1 MLYLL
6 NEDVRTVRWNG
17 ESLHEATSAIVKETM
32 NGDFTLT
39 VKYPISDSGIYQ
51 LIQEDMLIKAP
62 TPVLGAQL
70 FRIKKPV
77 EHNDHLEIT
86 AYHISDDVMQRSIT
100 QMSVTSQSC
109 GMALSRMVQNTKTA
123 LGDFS
128 FNSDIQDRRT
138 FNTTETETLYSV
150 LLDGKHSIVGT
161 WEGELVR
168 DNFAMTVKKSRG
180 ENRGVVITTHK
191 NLKDYQRTKNSQNV
205 VTRIHARSTFK
216 PEGAEKETTIR
227 VTVDSP
233 LINSYPYIN
242 EKEYENNNAKSVEE
256 LQKWAQAK
264 FSNEGI
270 DKISDAIKIEAYEL
284 DGQVV
289 HMGDTVNLKS
299 WKHNVDVFKKAIA
312 YEFDALKE
320 EYISLILD
328 DKAGAGGS
336 RTSGGLSSA
345 ADAILGV
352 TESAQE
358 VALEKA
364 LQNADLDFDHKA
376 GLLRQEISDGIEL
389 AKAKAEEVKQEL
401 SDTINQRFNSFDN
414 GPLKEAKRR
423 AEEALRNA
431 GASSLLAQEAKRIGL
446 DSVARLE
453 EFKSQTTSAQTA
465 LSGDLD
471 ALKRTIV
478 NDIRPK
484 QAQVE
489 AEIAKQVEALVQTKK
504 ELAGA
509 STLLAQEAKRI
520 ELDSVARLEAFKSQ
534 TTSAQTALSGDLDVL
549 KRTIA
554 NDIRPKQA
562 QAEAEI
568 AKQVEALSRTKN
580 ELSGASTLLAQEAKR
595 IELDSVA
602 RLEAFKSQTTSAQT
616 ALSGD
621 LDALKR
627 TIANDIRPK
636 QAQAEAEI
644 AKQVEALSRTKN
656 ELAGVKSAQAT
667 YEETT
672 TRRLSELTNLA
683 NGKASKSELTQT
695 AEELASRI
703 ASVQAGSSRNYFRNS
718 RSRTFTTGGQA
729 VYDYRTFIVPD
740 FWKNSDRFKRDYV
753 RISFDVTFPVAL
765 VNDMPA
771 MVHFSAH
778 PWYAYRNLIFKGG
791 TVERQH
797 FEFTID
803 LSSSSETYQTNN
815 VFIRFGTN
823 YGFPAGLQVVIEN
836 AMLSVGNY
844 FPAYQPAYEDQEDRV
859 SVVESNFKQ
868 RADSLD
874 AGVSR
879 LTEGFRTKADI
890 SALNVT
896 AENIRQSVKSLETD
910 TQNKLNQKLSQA
922 EFEVRA
928 GSIRQEILN
937 ATKDK
942 ANKSEL
948 TQTAEELSSKIASVQ
963 ASGRNLFLNSLFKQD
978 ISKTGIWTTSTYT
991 ATIDSESKYL
1001 GHKALKI
1008 IGLNPSGR
1016 DGGNPKVTYP
1026 ALGQFGKVIPG
1037 STTNQDV
1044 TISFYAK
1051 ANKNGIMLR
1060 SRLGD
1065 IGYKTGNVTLSTE
1078 IKRYV
1083 VHIPKGWTNESKQ
1096 TTNEWLFNFNQEGTI
1111 WIWMP
1116 KFEISDVDT
1125 SYSEAPEDIEGQIS
1139 TVESTFKQRANSL
1152 EAGVSRLTEGL
1163 RTKVDISALNVT
1175 AENIRQS
1182 VKSLETDTQN
1192 KLNQKLSQA
1201 EFEVRA
1207 GSIRQEILNAT
1218 KDKASKSELT
1228 QTAEELASKIA
1239 SVHLGRR
1246 NLLKGT
1252 KELARYK
1259 PVSEY
1264 NGFKVIRTV
1273 AGATRYQDSYVER
1286 TVIPTAGTEYIAIFY
1301 ARASENDYPVRCHFY
1316 NPNTVVSSENSSGYK
1331 SRSSD
1336 GLSIIRLST
1345 DWQLCWVKWTQT
1357 ATDQAKTVIIGRHG
1371 PQVGGKEGVW
1381 VEICAPAIFEGNLAG
1396 DWSPAYED
1404 QDERVSVVESNF
1416 KQRADSLEAG
1426 VSRLTEGLRTKAD
1439 ISSLNVTAE
1448 NIRQS
1453 VKSLETDTQNKLNQ
1467 KLSQAE
1473 FEVRAGSIRQEILNA
1488 TKDKANKSELT
1499 QTAEELASK
1508 IASVQVGGRNYIRG
1522 TKRMM
1527 LARGL
1532 WASGT
1537 FRPSGAGTA
1546 KTIDVS
1552 DSPATGF
1559 DKAIRLTSS
1568 NARDQIGIAQDG
1580 FYISQ
1585 GTYTMS
1591 CWVKG
1596 RRGQKV
1602 KLQTYW
1608 QVNDNSGISP
1618 IFTLKDENWTKLS
1631 FTSARNRAGVASIGY
1646 VYLVNAEVGEYL
1658 DVLAPQLEDG
1668 SLATSS
1674 KEAPEDI
1681 EGQISTVESTFKQ
1694 RADSL
1699 AAGVNR
1705 LTEGLRTKADISA
1718 LNVTAENIRQS
1729 VKSLETDTQN
1739 KLNQKL
1745 SQAEFEVR
1753 AGSIRQEILNAT
1765 KDKASKSELT
1775 QTAEE
1780 LASRIASVQ
1789 ASGRNLFL
1797 NSLFKQDIPKTGIWT
1812 TSTYTATIDS
1822 ESKYLGH
1829 KALKII
1835 GLNPSGRDG
1844 GNPKVTYPALG
1855 QFGKVIPGSTTNQ
1868 DVTISFYAKANKNGI
1883 MLRSRLGNIGYKTGN
1898 VTLSTEIKRYVV
1910 HIPKGWTNE
1919 SKQTTNEWLFNFNQ
1933 EGTIWIWMPK
1943 FEISDVDTSYSEAP
1957 EDIEGQISTVESNFK
1972 QRADSLEAGVSRLT
1986 EGLRTKVDI
1995 SALNVTAENIRQ
2007 SVKSLETD
2015 TQNKLNQKLSQA
2027 EFEVRAGSIRQE
2039 ILNVTKDKASKSE
2052 LTQTAEE
2059 LSSKIAS
2066 VQVGGINLLRNT
2078 ASLLI
2083 GDRSKGCW
2091 MSASGGNGRAIS
2103 VEVLDP
2109 PKKMIKNMIRVIE
2122 NTNGGNK
2129 DLTQLVRLR
2138 IGEKYTI
2145 SCYARIAS
2153 DSPNAN
2159 VNLLF
2164 RSWANNTDLNRK
2176 FQKSISH
2183 KNWQK
2188 YSFTFTA
2195 DAIENSIQFGQSGAG
2210 IIEICAPKIESG
2222 TLATDYSEAPEDIE
2236 GQISTVESTF
2246 KQRANSLDA
2255 GVSRLTEGLRTKVDI
2270 SALNV
2275 TAENIRQSVKSL
2287 ETDTQNKL
2295 NQKLSQAEF
2304 EVRAGSI
2311 RQEILN
2317 ATKDK
2322 ADKTLVVSEAGK
2334 LREEFSKMKVGGRNL
2349 WIKSKTVGAVI
2360 EKLPENHVTGQKECY
2375 RLENN
2380 STLTFNLEPDFSSR
2394 LYQKV
2399 TFSAWIKY
2407 ENVVQGRN
2415 FWNVFNCFK
2424 HYLFRKNSETGV
2436 QSGPDYATLGMYKGS
2451 ADWKYITFTYDYSEK
2466 TNFDQLKTSLR
2477 FNLEGATSGT
2487 AWVTGIKVEIGSV
2500 ATDWSPAP
2508 EDADGLITEAKA
2520 TFERTAQGLRT
2531 DLSAI
2536 QEYVNKDG
2544 QRQEALQR
2552 YTREESARQATAVR
2566 ELVNRDF
2573 VGKATYQ
2580 EDVKGI
2586 NQRIEAVKTS
2596 ANKDIASQIASYRQ
2610 SVDGKFTDISSQ
2622 ITTYKQDVG
2631 GQISGLSNRLTSSEQ
2646 GTTTQISNL
2655 SNRINSNK
2663 QGTDNQ
2669 ISNLKTQVATNKD
2682 NAERQMGRISD
2693 QVSANKANADSQFAN
2708 VTNQLARKVETTD
2721 FQRVKETSKL
2731 YERILGNTEN
2741 GIADKVARMALTNQL
2756 FQVEVGKYSVSG
2768 PNLIKN
2774 SDFKNA
2780 TNEWGSTQNLG
2791 RLVKHSFYH
2800 NGQKDLMR
2808 LSNATKNENFLY
2820 SHRFNLERNTD
2831 YVLNF
2836 RGFNNSALA
2845 SYDVYILG
2853 RRAGESDG
2861 FTIVKK
2867 VVSSKKLSTSRC
2879 EDVSV
2884 TFNSGEMDNAYI
2896 RFDNNGSSSGTA
2908 DLYITEVDL
2917 YKGYKPRTWQPHP
2930 EDAVADANK
2939 KLEATQ
2945 TKMTQLAGSWVVE
2958 NINSAGDIIS
2968 GINLG
2973 ANGHNRLVGKL
2984 THITGETLIDRAV
2997 IKSAMVD
3004 KLKTANFEAGSVTT
3018 TILEAEAVT
3027 AEKLKVDNALIK
3039 KLTATDAFID
3049 QLISKRIF
3057 STKVESVISSSTFL
3071 EAYQGRIGG
3080 FTLGQFDQG
3089 GGRWI
3094 SGVNQFSVG
3103 MGNGAGYGVRTAFW
3117 ANWGNNWNYAGPKAW
3132 NVNTDGKMYCRN
3144 EVGFYDQVDFS
3155 NSSRANFYG
3164 NTTFSRSPVF
3174 SNGIELGSKDVL
3186 GDGWNPKGGRN
3197 AVVWWNQV
3205 GSGSLKYWMEQKSDR
3220 RLKENITD
3228 TAVKALDKINRLRM
3242 VAFDFIENKKHEE
3255 IGLIAQEAETI
3266 VPRIVSRDPENPDG
3280 YLHIDYTALVPYLI
3294 KAIQELN
3301 QKIEKMEKI
3310 IA

>member
-1 MLYLL
+1 MDALTRRQFDRAMFAKERTLAIRVGDYASRDIKEASFEYGYIKGDTYKPGGTCAGSGKITFTSIITTFNKLDTLHPEIGLL
-6 NEDVRTVRWNG
+6 VGDTYQWVKMGEYFINDIEIDRNRNTTTLELMDGMFKLNREYVTDLHFPAEVREV
-17 ESLHEATSAIVKETM
+17 
-32 NGDFTLT
+32 
-39 VKYPISDSGIYQ
+39 
-51 LIQEDMLIKAP
+51 IQEICL
-62 TPVLGAQL
+62 
-70 FRIKKPV
+70 
-77 EHNDHLEIT
+77 
-86 AYHISDDVMQRSIT
+86 
-100 QMSVTSQSC
+100 
-109 GMALSRMVQNTKTA
+109 KT
-123 LGDFS
+123 
-128 FNSDIQDRRT
+128 
-138 FNTTETETLYSV
+138 
-150 LLDGKHSIVGT
+150 
-161 WEGELVR
+161 
-168 DNFAMTVKKSRG
+168 
-180 ENRGVVITTHK
+180 
-191 NLKDYQRTKNSQNV
+191 
-205 VTRIHARSTFK
+205 
-216 PEGAEKETTIR
+216 
-227 VTVDSP
+227 
-233 LINSYPYIN
+233 
-242 EKEYENNNAKSVEE
+242 
-256 LQKWAQAK
+256 
-264 FSNEGI
+264 
-270 DKISDAIKIEAYEL
+270 
-284 DGQVV
+284 
-289 HMGDTVNLKS
+289 
-299 WKHNVDVFKKAIA
+299 
-312 YEFDALKE
+312 
-320 EYISLILD
+320 
-328 DKAGAGGS
+328 
-336 RTSGGLSSA
+336 
-345 ADAILGV
+345 
-352 TESAQE
+352 
-358 VALEKA
+358 
-364 LQNADLDFDHKA
+364 
-376 GLLRQEISDGIEL
+376 GIEL
-389 AKAKAEEVKQEL
+389 ANDYFGISAMRYHIEQVPEGKKLSFRDMLSAMTQMIGMSCFFNREGKMEIRDLTESNITINADSYFLHGLTKSEIEYQIAGITCKTDKKSLTVGMKTGRSLELDNVFMTQSALNDLYYKLKNLTYYPYNLNYQGHLLLEVGQWVTIQTNKKETFKVPVLSQSFTFKGGLRGRISADSKAGNDTQYSYEGTITKQIKQQDGVEAKIQAQIEAADKDFDQKVDKIKKDFNDQVELAKARAEEVKREL

-414 GPLKEAKRR
+414 GPLKETKRK
-423 AEEALRNA
+423 AEEALRN
-431 GASSLLAQEAKRIGL
+431 
-446 DSVARLE
+446 
-453 EFKSQTTSAQTA
+453 
-465 LSGDLD
+465 
-471 ALKRTIV
+471 
-478 NDIRPK
+478 
-484 QAQVE
+484 
-489 AEIAKQVEALVQTKK
+489 
-504 ELAGA
+504 AGA

-520 ELDSVARLEAFKSQ
+520 
-534 TTSAQTALSGDLDVL
+534 G
-549 KRTIA
+549 
-554 NDIRPKQA
+554 
-562 QAEAEI
+562 
-568 AKQVEALSRTKN
+568 
-580 ELSGASTLLAQEAKR
+580 
-595 IELDSVA
+595 LDSVA

-656 ELAGVKSAQAT
+656 ELAGASTLLAQEAKRIELDSVARLEAFKSQTTSAQTALSGDLDALKRTIANDIRQKQAQAETEIAKQVEALSRTKNELAGVKSAQAT

-695 AEELASRI
+695 AEELAS
-703 ASVQAGSSRNYFRNS
+703 
-718 RSRTFTTGGQA
+718 
-729 VYDYRTFIVPD
+729 
-740 FWKNSDRFKRDYV
+740 
-753 RISFDVTFPVAL
+753 
-765 VNDMPA
+765 
-771 MVHFSAH
+771 
-778 PWYAYRNLIFKGG
+778 
-791 TVERQH
+791 
-797 FEFTID
+797 
-803 LSSSSETYQTNN
+803 
-815 VFIRFGTN
+815 
-823 YGFPAGLQVVIEN
+823 
-836 AMLSVGNY
+836 
-844 FPAYQPAYEDQEDRV
+844 
-859 SVVESNFKQ
+859 
-868 RADSLD
+868 
-874 AGVSR
+874 
-879 LTEGFRTKADI
+879 
-890 SALNVT
+890 
-896 AENIRQSVKSLETD
+896 
-910 TQNKLNQKLSQA
+910 
-922 EFEVRA
+922 
-928 GSIRQEILN
+928 
-937 ATKDK
+937 
-942 ANKSEL
+942 
-948 TQTAEELSSKIASVQ
+948 KIASVQ

-978 ISKTGIWTTSTYT
+978 IPKTGIWTTSTYT

-1060 SRLGD
+1060 SRLGN

-1083 VHIPKGWTNESKQ
+1083 VHIPKGWTNESKR
-1096 TTNEWLFNFNQEGTI
+1096 TTNEWLFNFNQEGTV

-1152 EAGVSRLTEGL
+1152 EAGVNRLTEGL
-1163 RTKVDISALNVT
+1163 RTKADISALNVT

-1228 QTAEELASKIA
+1228 QTAEELSSKIA
-1239 SVHLGRR
+1239 SMHLGRR

-1404 QDERVSVVESNF
+1404 QDERVSAVESNF
-1416 KQRADSLEAG
+1416 KQRADSLE
-1426 VSRLTEGLRTKAD
+1426 
-1439 ISSLNVTAE
+1439 
-1448 NIRQS
+1448 
-1453 VKSLETDTQNKLNQ
+1453 
-1467 KLSQAE
+1467 
-1473 FEVRAGSIRQEILNA
+1473 
-1488 TKDKANKSELT
+1488 
-1499 QTAEELASK
+1499 
-1508 IASVQVGGRNYIRG
+1508 
-1522 TKRMM
+1522 
-1527 LARGL
+1527 
-1532 WASGT
+1532 
-1537 FRPSGAGTA
+1537 
-1546 KTIDVS
+1546 
-1552 DSPATGF
+1552 
-1559 DKAIRLTSS
+1559 
-1568 NARDQIGIAQDG
+1568 
-1580 FYISQ
+1580 
-1585 GTYTMS
+1585 
-1591 CWVKG
+1591 
-1596 RRGQKV
+1596 
-1602 KLQTYW
+1602 
-1608 QVNDNSGISP
+1608 
-1618 IFTLKDENWTKLS
+1618 
-1631 FTSARNRAGVASIGY
+1631 
-1646 VYLVNAEVGEYL
+1646 
-1658 DVLAPQLEDG
+1658 
-1668 SLATSS
+1668 
-1674 KEAPEDI
+1674 
-1681 EGQISTVESTFKQ
+1681 
-1694 RADSL
+1694 
-1699 AAGVNR
+1699 AGVNR
-1705 LTEGLRTKADISA
+1705 LTEGLRTKADIS
-1718 LNVTAENIRQS
+1718 S
-1729 VKSLETDTQN
+1729 
-1739 KLNQKL
+1739 
-1745 SQAEFEVR
+1745 
-1753 AGSIRQEILNAT
+1753 
-1765 KDKASKSELT
+1765 
-1775 QTAEE
+1775 
-1780 LASRIASVQ
+1780 
-1789 ASGRNLFL
+1789 
-1797 NSLFKQDIPKTGIWT
+1797 
-1812 TSTYTATIDS
+1812 
-1822 ESKYLGH
+1822 
-1829 KALKII
+1829 
-1835 GLNPSGRDG
+1835 
-1844 GNPKVTYPALG
+1844 
-1855 QFGKVIPGSTTNQ
+1855 
-1868 DVTISFYAKANKNGI
+1868 
-1883 MLRSRLGNIGYKTGN
+1883 
-1898 VTLSTEIKRYVV
+1898 
-1910 HIPKGWTNE
+1910 
-1919 SKQTTNEWLFNFNQ
+1919 
-1933 EGTIWIWMPK
+1933 
-1943 FEISDVDTSYSEAP
+1943 
-1957 EDIEGQISTVESNFK
+1957 
-1972 QRADSLEAGVSRLT
+1972 
-1986 EGLRTKVDI
+1986 
-1995 SALNVTAENIRQ
+1995 
-2007 SVKSLETD
+2007 
-2015 TQNKLNQKLSQA
+2015 
-2027 EFEVRAGSIRQE
+2027 
-2039 ILNVTKDKASKSE
+2039 
-2052 LTQTAEE
+2052 
-2059 LSSKIAS
+2059 
-2066 VQVGGINLLRNT
+2066 
-2078 ASLLI
+2078 
-2083 GDRSKGCW
+2083 
-2091 MSASGGNGRAIS
+2091 
-2103 VEVLDP
+2103 
-2109 PKKMIKNMIRVIE
+2109 
-2122 NTNGGNK
+2122 
-2129 DLTQLVRLR
+2129 
-2138 IGEKYTI
+2138 
-2145 SCYARIAS
+2145 
-2153 DSPNAN
+2153 
-2159 VNLLF
+2159 
-2164 RSWANNTDLNRK
+2164 
-2176 FQKSISH
+2176 
-2183 KNWQK
+2183 
-2188 YSFTFTA
+2188 
-2195 DAIENSIQFGQSGAG
+2195 
-2210 IIEICAPKIESG
+2210 
-2222 TLATDYSEAPEDIE
+2222 
-2236 GQISTVESTF
+2236 
-2246 KQRANSLDA
+2246 
-2255 GVSRLTEGLRTKVDI
+2255 
-2270 SALNV
+2270 LNV

-2544 QRQEALQR
+2544 QRQEALR
-2552 YTREESARQATAVR
+2552 TYSREESTRQAIAVR

-2973 ANGHNRLVGKL
+2973 ANGHNRFVGKL

-3004 KLKTANFEAGSVTT
+3004 KLKTGNFEAGSVTT
-3018 TILEAEAVT
+3018 TILDAEAVT
-3027 AEKLKVDNALIK
+3027 AEKLKVDDALIR
-3039 KLTATDAFID
+3039 KLTANDAFID

-3057 STKVESVISSSTFL
+3057 SIKVESVISSSTFL

-3266 VPRIVSRDPENPDG
+3266 VPKIVSRDPENPDG

-3301 QKIEKMEKI
+3301 QKIEKMEKT

>member
-1 MLYLL
+1 M
-6 NEDVRTVRWNG
+6 
-17 ESLHEATSAIVKETM
+17 KET
-32 NGDFTLT
+32 
-39 VKYPISDSGIYQ
+39 
-51 LIQEDMLIKAP
+51 
-62 TPVLGAQL
+62 
-70 FRIKKPV
+70 
-77 EHNDHLEIT
+77 
-86 AYHISDDVMQRSIT
+86 
-100 QMSVTSQSC
+100 
-109 GMALSRMVQNTKTA
+109 
-123 LGDFS
+123 
-128 FNSDIQDRRT
+128 
-138 FNTTETETLYSV
+138 
-150 LLDGKHSIVGT
+150 
-161 WEGELVR
+161 
-168 DNFAMTVKKSRG
+168 
-180 ENRGVVITTHK
+180 
-191 NLKDYQRTKNSQNV
+191 
-205 VTRIHARSTFK
+205 
-216 PEGAEKETTIR
+216 
-227 VTVDSP
+227 
-233 LINSYPYIN
+233 
-242 EKEYENNNAKSVEE
+242 
-256 LQKWAQAK
+256 
-264 FSNEGI
+264 
-270 DKISDAIKIEAYEL
+270 
-284 DGQVV
+284 
-289 HMGDTVNLKS
+289 
-299 WKHNVDVFKKAIA
+299 
-312 YEFDALKE
+312 
-320 EYISLILD
+320 
-328 DKAGAGGS
+328 
-336 RTSGGLSSA
+336 
-345 ADAILGV
+345 
-352 TESAQE
+352 
-358 VALEKA
+358 
-364 LQNADLDFDHKA
+364 
-376 GLLRQEISDGIEL
+376 
-389 AKAKAEEVKQEL
+389 
-401 SDTINQRFNSFDN
+401 
-414 GPLKEAKRR
+414 KRK
-423 AEEALRNA
+423 AEEALRN
-431 GASSLLAQEAKRIGL
+431 
-446 DSVARLE
+446 
-453 EFKSQTTSAQTA
+453 
-465 LSGDLD
+465 
-471 ALKRTIV
+471 
-478 NDIRPK
+478 
-484 QAQVE
+484 
-489 AEIAKQVEALVQTKK
+489 
-504 ELAGA
+504 AGA

-520 ELDSVARLEAFKSQ
+520 GLDSVARLEAFKSQ
-534 TTSAQTALSGDLDVL
+534 TTSAQTALSGELDAL
-549 KRTIA
+549 KRTIV

-568 AKQVEALSRTKN
+568 AKQAEALNRTKN
-580 ELSGASTLLAQEAKR
+580 ELAGASTLLAQEAKR
-595 IELDSVA
+595 IGLDSVA

-627 TIANDIRPK
+627 TIANDIRQK
-636 QAQAEAEI
+636 QAQAETEI

-695 AEELASRI
+695 AEELS
-703 ASVQAGSSRNYFRNS
+703 
-718 RSRTFTTGGQA
+718 
-729 VYDYRTFIVPD
+729 
-740 FWKNSDRFKRDYV
+740 
-753 RISFDVTFPVAL
+753 
-765 VNDMPA
+765 
-771 MVHFSAH
+771 
-778 PWYAYRNLIFKGG
+778 
-791 TVERQH
+791 
-797 FEFTID
+797 
-803 LSSSSETYQTNN
+803 
-815 VFIRFGTN
+815 
-823 YGFPAGLQVVIEN
+823 
-836 AMLSVGNY
+836 
-844 FPAYQPAYEDQEDRV
+844 
-859 SVVESNFKQ
+859 
-868 RADSLD
+868 
-874 AGVSR
+874 
-879 LTEGFRTKADI
+879 
-890 SALNVT
+890 
-896 AENIRQSVKSLETD
+896 
-910 TQNKLNQKLSQA
+910 
-922 EFEVRA
+922 
-928 GSIRQEILN
+928 
-937 ATKDK
+937 
-942 ANKSEL
+942 
-948 TQTAEELSSKIASVQ
+948 
-963 ASGRNLFLNSLFKQD
+963 
-978 ISKTGIWTTSTYT
+978 
-991 ATIDSESKYL
+991 
-1001 GHKALKI
+1001 
-1008 IGLNPSGR
+1008 
-1016 DGGNPKVTYP
+1016 
-1026 ALGQFGKVIPG
+1026 
-1037 STTNQDV
+1037 
-1044 TISFYAK
+1044 
-1051 ANKNGIMLR
+1051 
-1060 SRLGD
+1060 
-1065 IGYKTGNVTLSTE
+1065 
-1078 IKRYV
+1078 
-1083 VHIPKGWTNESKQ
+1083 
-1096 TTNEWLFNFNQEGTI
+1096 
-1111 WIWMP
+1111 
-1116 KFEISDVDT
+1116 
-1125 SYSEAPEDIEGQIS
+1125 
-1139 TVESTFKQRANSL
+1139 
-1152 EAGVSRLTEGL
+1152 
-1163 RTKVDISALNVT
+1163 
-1175 AENIRQS
+1175 
-1182 VKSLETDTQN
+1182 
-1192 KLNQKLSQA
+1192 
-1201 EFEVRA
+1201 
-1207 GSIRQEILNAT
+1207 
-1218 KDKASKSELT
+1218 
-1228 QTAEELASKIA
+1228 
-1239 SVHLGRR
+1239 
-1246 NLLKGT
+1246 
-1252 KELARYK
+1252 
-1259 PVSEY
+1259 
-1264 NGFKVIRTV
+1264 
-1273 AGATRYQDSYVER
+1273 
-1286 TVIPTAGTEYIAIFY
+1286 
-1301 ARASENDYPVRCHFY
+1301 
-1316 NPNTVVSSENSSGYK
+1316 
-1331 SRSSD
+1331 
-1336 GLSIIRLST
+1336 
-1345 DWQLCWVKWTQT
+1345 
-1357 ATDQAKTVIIGRHG
+1357 
-1371 PQVGGKEGVW
+1371 
-1381 VEICAPAIFEGNLAG
+1381 
-1396 DWSPAYED
+1396 
-1404 QDERVSVVESNF
+1404 
-1416 KQRADSLEAG
+1416 
-1426 VSRLTEGLRTKAD
+1426 
-1439 ISSLNVTAE
+1439 
-1448 NIRQS
+1448 
-1453 VKSLETDTQNKLNQ
+1453 
-1467 KLSQAE
+1467 
-1473 FEVRAGSIRQEILNA
+1473 
-1488 TKDKANKSELT
+1488 
-1499 QTAEELASK
+1499 SK

-1552 DSPATGF
+1552 DSPVTGF

-1694 RADSL
+1694 RANSLDAGVRSLTEGLRTKVDISSLNVTAENIRQSVKRLETDTQNKLNQKLSQAEFEVRAGSIRQEILNATKDKASKSELTQTAEELASRIASVQAGSSRNYFRNSRSRTFTTGGQAVYDYRTFIVPDFWKNSDRFKRDYVRISFDVTFPVALVNDMPAMVHFSAHPWYAYRNLIFKGGTVERQHFEFTIDLSSSSEDYQTNNVFIRFGTNYGFPAGLQVVIENAMLSVGNYFPAYQPAYEDQDERVSAVESNFKQRADSL
-1699 AAGVNR
+1699 EAGVSR
-1705 LTEGLRTKADISA
+1705 LTEGLRTKADISS

-1780 LASRIASVQ
+1780 LSSKIASVQ

-1797 NSLFKQDIPKTGIWT
+1797 NSLFKQDISKTGIWT
-1812 TSTYTATIDS
+1812 TSTYTAAIDS
-1822 ESKYLGH
+1822 ESKYLGYN
-1829 KALKII
+1829 ALKII

-1933 EGTIWIWMPK
+1933 EGTVWIWMPK

-1957 EDIEGQISTVESNFK
+1957 EDIEGQISTVESTFK
-1972 QRADSLEAGVSRLT
+1972 QRADSLDAGVRSLT
-1986 EGLRTKVDI
+1986 EGLRTKADI
-1995 SALNVTAENIRQ
+1995 S
-2007 SVKSLETD
+2007 S
-2015 TQNKLNQKLSQA
+2015 
-2027 EFEVRAGSIRQE
+2027 
-2039 ILNVTKDKASKSE
+2039 
-2052 LTQTAEE
+2052 
-2059 LSSKIAS
+2059 
-2066 VQVGGINLLRNT
+2066 
-2078 ASLLI
+2078 
-2083 GDRSKGCW
+2083 
-2091 MSASGGNGRAIS
+2091 
-2103 VEVLDP
+2103 
-2109 PKKMIKNMIRVIE
+2109 
-2122 NTNGGNK
+2122 
-2129 DLTQLVRLR
+2129 
-2138 IGEKYTI
+2138 
-2145 SCYARIAS
+2145 
-2153 DSPNAN
+2153 
-2159 VNLLF
+2159 
-2164 RSWANNTDLNRK
+2164 
-2176 FQKSISH
+2176 
-2183 KNWQK
+2183 
-2188 YSFTFTA
+2188 
-2195 DAIENSIQFGQSGAG
+2195 
-2210 IIEICAPKIESG
+2210 
-2222 TLATDYSEAPEDIE
+2222 
-2236 GQISTVESTF
+2236 
-2246 KQRANSLDA
+2246 
-2255 GVSRLTEGLRTKVDI
+2255 
-2270 SALNV
+2270 LNV

-2552 YTREESARQATAVR
+2552 YTREESTRQATAVR

-2756 FQVEVGKYSVSG
+2756 FQVEVGKVAKGGRNYIRNGQFKNGSKNWLEYQSVNFGLNFNYQHSQNPNNRNRPGLHFYHDSQDVANFFGIQQSFAFDGVRGEKVSVSLLVSKDG
-2768 PNLIKN
+2768 GDSNSGLKVALHYIKN
-2774 SDFKNA
+2774 KNIIGQEWQNIPSPQITSKYKRFTFTFTLSDDV
-2780 TNEWGSTQNLG
+2780 ENL
-2791 RLVKHSFYH
+2791 
-2800 NGQKDLMR
+2800 NLM
-2808 LSNATKNENFLY
+2808 LFGEKGKTINLY
-2820 SHRFNLERNTD
+2820 VTDVQLERGSVATD
-2831 YVLNF
+2831 YKE
-2836 RGFNNSALA
+2836 A
-2845 SYDVYILG
+2845 
-2853 RRAGESDG
+2853 
-2861 FTIVKK
+2861 
-2867 VVSSKKLSTSRC
+2867 
-2879 EDVSV
+2879 
-2884 TFNSGEMDNAYI
+2884 
-2896 RFDNNGSSSGTA
+2896 
-2908 DLYITEVDL
+2908 
-2917 YKGYKPRTWQPHP
+2917 P
-2930 EDAVADANK
+2930 EDTD
-2939 KLEATQ
+2939 EAIRSVQ
-2945 TKMTQLAGSWVVE
+2945 SQLTGSWAVQ
-2958 NINSAGDIIS
+2958 NINSAGAIIS

-2973 ANGHNRLVGKL
+2973 ANGHNRFVGKL

-3018 TILEAEAVT
+3018 TILDAEAVT
-3027 AEKLKVDNALIK
+3027 ADKVRFDAAFIRKMIAN
-3039 KLTATDAFID
+3039 DAFID
-3049 QLISKRIF
+3049 QLTSKRIF

-3205 GSGSLKYWMEQKSDR
+3205 GSGSVKYWMEQKSDR

-3301 QKIEKMEKI
+3301 QKIEKMEKT

>member
-6 NEDVRTVRWNG
+6 NKDVRTVRWNG
-17 ESLHEATSAIVKETM
+17 EPLHEATSAIVKEIM

-191 NLKDYQRTKNSQNV
+191 NLKNYQRTKNSQNV
-205 VTRIHARSTFK
+205 VTRIHAKSTFK

-242 EKEYENNNAKSVEE
+242 EKEYENNNAKTVEE
-256 LQKWAQAK
+256 LQKWAQSK

-270 DKISDAIKIEAYEL
+270 DKVSDAIKIEAYEL

-299 WKHNVDVFKKAIA
+299 WKHNVDAFKKAIA

-320 EYISLILD
+320 EYISLTFD
-328 DKAGAGGS
+328 DKAGIGGS
-336 RTSGGLSSA
+336 RASGGLSSA

-358 VALEKA
+358 IALDKA

-376 GLLRQEISDGIEL
+376 GLLRQEISDDIEL
-389 AKAKAEEVKQEL
+389 AKAKAEEVKREL

-414 GPLKEAKRR
+414 GPLKETKRK
-423 AEEALRNA
+423 AEEALRQA
-431 GASSLLAQEAKRIGL
+431 GASSSLAQEAKRIGL

-453 EFKSQTTSAQTA
+453 AFKSQTTSAQTA

-489 AEIAKQVEALVQTKK
+489 AEIAKQAEALSRTKN

-509 STLLAQEAKRI
+509 SSSLAQEAKRI

-580 ELSGASTLLAQEAKR
+580 EL
-595 IELDSVA
+595 
-602 RLEAFKSQTTSAQT
+602 
-616 ALSGD
+616 
-621 LDALKR
+621 
-627 TIANDIRPK
+627 
-636 QAQAEAEI
+636 
-644 AKQVEALSRTKN
+644 
-656 ELAGVKSAQAT
+656 AGVKSAQAT
-667 YEETT
+667 YKETT

-803 LSSSSETYQTNN
+803 LSSSSEDYQTNN

-844 FPAYQPAYEDQEDRV
+844 FPAYQPAYEDQED
-859 SVVESNFKQ
+859 
-868 RADSLD
+868 
-874 AGVSR
+874 
-879 LTEGFRTKADI
+879 
-890 SALNVT
+890 
-896 AENIRQSVKSLETD
+896 
-910 TQNKLNQKLSQA
+910 
-922 EFEVRA
+922 
-928 GSIRQEILN
+928 
-937 ATKDK
+937 
-942 ANKSEL
+942 
-948 TQTAEELSSKIASVQ
+948 
-963 ASGRNLFLNSLFKQD
+963 
-978 ISKTGIWTTSTYT
+978 
-991 ATIDSESKYL
+991 
-1001 GHKALKI
+1001 
-1008 IGLNPSGR
+1008 
-1016 DGGNPKVTYP
+1016 
-1026 ALGQFGKVIPG
+1026 
-1037 STTNQDV
+1037 
-1044 TISFYAK
+1044 
-1051 ANKNGIMLR
+1051 
-1060 SRLGD
+1060 
-1065 IGYKTGNVTLSTE
+1065 
-1078 IKRYV
+1078 
-1083 VHIPKGWTNESKQ
+1083 
-1096 TTNEWLFNFNQEGTI
+1096 
-1111 WIWMP
+1111 
-1116 KFEISDVDT
+1116 
-1125 SYSEAPEDIEGQIS
+1125 
-1139 TVESTFKQRANSL
+1139 
-1152 EAGVSRLTEGL
+1152 
-1163 RTKVDISALNVT
+1163 
-1175 AENIRQS
+1175 
-1182 VKSLETDTQN
+1182 
-1192 KLNQKLSQA
+1192 
-1201 EFEVRA
+1201 
-1207 GSIRQEILNAT
+1207 
-1218 KDKASKSELT
+1218 
-1228 QTAEELASKIA
+1228 
-1239 SVHLGRR
+1239 
-1246 NLLKGT
+1246 
-1252 KELARYK
+1252 
-1259 PVSEY
+1259 
-1264 NGFKVIRTV
+1264 
-1273 AGATRYQDSYVER
+1273 
-1286 TVIPTAGTEYIAIFY
+1286 
-1301 ARASENDYPVRCHFY
+1301 
-1316 NPNTVVSSENSSGYK
+1316 
-1331 SRSSD
+1331 
-1336 GLSIIRLST
+1336 
-1345 DWQLCWVKWTQT
+1345 
-1357 ATDQAKTVIIGRHG
+1357 
-1371 PQVGGKEGVW
+1371 
-1381 VEICAPAIFEGNLAG
+1381 
-1396 DWSPAYED
+1396 
-1404 QDERVSVVESNF
+1404 RVSVVESNF

-1488 TKDKANKSELT
+1488 TKDKA
-1499 QTAEELASK
+1499 
-1508 IASVQVGGRNYIRG
+1508 
-1522 TKRMM
+1522 
-1527 LARGL
+1527 
-1532 WASGT
+1532 
-1537 FRPSGAGTA
+1537 
-1546 KTIDVS
+1546 
-1552 DSPATGF
+1552 
-1559 DKAIRLTSS
+1559 
-1568 NARDQIGIAQDG
+1568 
-1580 FYISQ
+1580 
-1585 GTYTMS
+1585 
-1591 CWVKG
+1591 
-1596 RRGQKV
+1596 
-1602 KLQTYW
+1602 
-1608 QVNDNSGISP
+1608 
-1618 IFTLKDENWTKLS
+1618 
-1631 FTSARNRAGVASIGY
+1631 
-1646 VYLVNAEVGEYL
+1646 
-1658 DVLAPQLEDG
+1658 
-1668 SLATSS
+1668 
-1674 KEAPEDI
+1674 
-1681 EGQISTVESTFKQ
+1681 
-1694 RADSL
+1694 
-1699 AAGVNR
+1699 
-1705 LTEGLRTKADISA
+1705 
-1718 LNVTAENIRQS
+1718 
-1729 VKSLETDTQN
+1729 
-1739 KLNQKL
+1739 
-1745 SQAEFEVR
+1745 
-1753 AGSIRQEILNAT
+1753 
-1765 KDKASKSELT
+1765 SKSELT

-1780 LASRIASVQ
+1780 LSSKIASVQ

-1933 EGTIWIWMPK
+1933 EGTVWIWMPK

-1957 EDIEGQISTVESNFK
+1957 EDIEGQISTVES
-1972 QRADSLEAGVSRLT
+1972 
-1986 EGLRTKVDI
+1986 
-1995 SALNVTAENIRQ
+1995 
-2007 SVKSLETD
+2007 
-2015 TQNKLNQKLSQA
+2015 
-2027 EFEVRAGSIRQE
+2027 
-2039 ILNVTKDKASKSE
+2039 
-2052 LTQTAEE
+2052 
-2059 LSSKIAS
+2059 
-2066 VQVGGINLLRNT
+2066 
-2078 ASLLI
+2078 
-2083 GDRSKGCW
+2083 
-2091 MSASGGNGRAIS
+2091 
-2103 VEVLDP
+2103 
-2109 PKKMIKNMIRVIE
+2109 
-2122 NTNGGNK
+2122 
-2129 DLTQLVRLR
+2129 
-2138 IGEKYTI
+2138 
-2145 SCYARIAS
+2145 
-2153 DSPNAN
+2153 
-2159 VNLLF
+2159 
-2164 RSWANNTDLNRK
+2164 
-2176 FQKSISH
+2176 
-2183 KNWQK
+2183 
-2188 YSFTFTA
+2188 
-2195 DAIENSIQFGQSGAG
+2195 
-2210 IIEICAPKIESG
+2210 
-2222 TLATDYSEAPEDIE
+2222 
-2236 GQISTVESTF
+2236 TF

-2255 GVSRLTEGLRTKVDI
+2255 GVRSLTEGLRTKVDI

-2552 YTREESARQATAVR
+2552 YTREESTRQATAVR

-2573 VGKATYQ
+2573 VGKVTYQ

-2708 VTNQLARKVETTD
+2708 VTNQLVRKVETTD

-3027 AEKLKVDNALIK
+3027 AEKLKVDDALIR
-3039 KLTATDAFID
+3039 KLTAKDAFID
-3049 QLISKRIF
+3049 RLTSKRIF

-3103 MGNGAGYGVRTAFW
+3103 MGNGAGHGVRTAFW

-3301 QKIEKMEKI
+3301 QKIEKMEKT

>member
-1 MLYLL
+1 MIYLTEGNTPLNEAYNDEIVQEGNNTYQLTFRFPTSDPKWELLKEETFLTADDLHGEQDFYIFEVEKQQGYIQVYANQVISLL
-6 NEDVRTVRWNG
+6 NNYIVSSIEVDRVSGTRV
-17 ESLHEATSAIVKETM
+17 LSAFA
-32 NGDFTLT
+32 G
-39 VKYPISDSGIYQ
+39 
-51 LIQEDMLIKAP
+51 
-62 TPVLGAQL
+62 
-70 FRIKKPV
+70 
-77 EHNDHLEIT
+77 
-86 AYHISDDVMQRSIT
+86 SIT
-100 QMSVTSQSC
+100 R
-109 GMALSRMVQNTKTA
+109 ANP
-123 LGDFS
+123 FS
-128 FNSDIQDRRT
+128 FFSDIDDRH
-138 FNTTETETLYSV
+138 TLNIKDKNAMEV
-150 LLDGKHSIVGT
+150 LAKGKHSILGQWGGDMVRNGYNLRLLKNGGSENESLFMYKKNLSSYQHKT
-161 WEGELVR
+161 STKSLKTRITFKTTVKGEGENAV
-168 DNFAMTVKKSRG
+168 DHDYM
-180 ENRGVVITTHK
+180 VVI
-191 NLKDYQRTKNSQNV
+191 
-205 VTRIHARSTFK
+205 
-216 PEGAEKETTIR
+216 
-227 VTVDSP
+227 DSP
-233 LINSYPYIN
+233 LLGNYSQIYEDVVEVNDQDVTDEASLI
-242 EKEYENNNAKSVEE
+242 EYGKQYFRTSMCDMLEDNLEISVVGQSDVAVQMFDVVSFYHEWYGLDVRKKITKYTYSPMAK
-256 LQKWAQAK
+256 L
-264 FSNEGI
+264 
-270 DKISDAIKIEAYEL
+270 
-284 DGQVV
+284 
-289 HMGDTVNLKS
+289 LKS
-299 WKHNVDVFKKAIA
+299 IGFGTFQSSLANAIGGIVNDAVLNESRNLHQIFEERLKKEIA
-312 YEFDALKE
+312 NADRAFDAEFSKRE
-320 EYISLILD
+320 KTI
-328 DKAGAGGS
+328 
-336 RTSGGLSSA
+336 T
-345 ADAILGV
+345 DA
-352 TESAQE
+352 
-358 VALEKA
+358 
-364 LQNADLDFDHKA
+364 
-376 GLLRQEISDGIEL
+376 IEL

-414 GPLKEAKRR
+414 GPLKEAKRK

-431 GASSLLAQEAKRIGL
+431 GASSSLAQESKRIGL

-453 EFKSQTTSAQTA
+453 AFKSQTTSAQTA

-504 ELAGA
+504 ELSGA

-621 LDALKR
+621 LDVLKR

-644 AKQVEALSRTKN
+644 AKQVEVLSRTKN

-803 LSSSSETYQTNN
+803 LSSSSEDYQTNN

-868 RADSLD
+868 RADSL
-874 AGVSR
+874 
-879 LTEGFRTKADI
+879 
-890 SALNVT
+890 
-896 AENIRQSVKSLETD
+896 
-910 TQNKLNQKLSQA
+910 
-922 EFEVRA
+922 
-928 GSIRQEILN
+928 
-937 ATKDK
+937 
-942 ANKSEL
+942 
-948 TQTAEELSSKIASVQ
+948 
-963 ASGRNLFLNSLFKQD
+963 
-978 ISKTGIWTTSTYT
+978 
-991 ATIDSESKYL
+991 
-1001 GHKALKI
+1001 
-1008 IGLNPSGR
+1008 
-1016 DGGNPKVTYP
+1016 
-1026 ALGQFGKVIPG
+1026 
-1037 STTNQDV
+1037 
-1044 TISFYAK
+1044 
-1051 ANKNGIMLR
+1051 
-1060 SRLGD
+1060 
-1065 IGYKTGNVTLSTE
+1065 
-1078 IKRYV
+1078 
-1083 VHIPKGWTNESKQ
+1083 
-1096 TTNEWLFNFNQEGTI
+1096 
-1111 WIWMP
+1111 
-1116 KFEISDVDT
+1116 
-1125 SYSEAPEDIEGQIS
+1125 
-1139 TVESTFKQRANSL
+1139 

-1163 RTKVDISALNVT
+1163 RTKADISSLNVT

-1228 QTAEELASKIA
+1228 QTAEELSSKIA

-1404 QDERVSVVESNF
+1404 QDERVSAVESNF

-1488 TKDKANKSELT
+1488 TKDKASKSELT
-1499 QTAEELASK
+1499 QTAEELSSK

-1986 EGLRTKVDI
+1986 EGLRTKADI

-2109 PKKMIKNMIRVIE
+2109 PQKMIKNMIRVIE

-2145 SCYARIAS
+2145 SCYARVAS

-2164 RSWANNTDLNRK
+2164 RSWANDTDLNRK

-2246 KQRANSLDA
+2246 KQRANSLEA
-2255 GVSRLTEGLRTKVDI
+2255 GVNRLTEGLRTKADI
-2270 SALNV
+2270 SSLNV

-2552 YTREESARQATAVR
+2552 YTREESTRQATAVR

-2663 QGTDNQ
+2663 QGTDNH

-2708 VTNQLARKVETTD
+2708 VTNQLVRKVETTD

-2973 ANGHNRLVGKL
+2973 ANGHNRFVGKL

-3039 KLTATDAFID
+3039 KLTATDAFIYE
-3049 QLISKRIF
+3049 LISKRIF

-3205 GSGSLKYWMEQKSDR
+3205 GSGSVKYWMEQKSDR

-3301 QKIEKMEKI
+3301 QKIEKMEKT

>member
-6 NEDVRTVRWNG
+6 NKDVRTVRWNG
-17 ESLHEATSAIVKETM
+17 EPLHEATSAIVKETM

-77 EHNDHLEIT
+77 EYNDHLEIT

-100 QMSVTSQSC
+100 PVSVTSQSC
-109 GMALSRMVQNTKTA
+109 GMTLSRMVQNTKTA

-138 FNTTETETLYSV
+138 FNTTETETLYSI

-345 ADAILGV
+345 AYAILGV

-414 GPLKEAKRR
+414 GPLKEAKRK

-431 GASSLLAQEAKRIGL
+431 GASSSLAQESKRIGL

-453 EFKSQTTSAQTA
+453 AFKSQTTSAQTA

-504 ELAGA
+504 ELSGA

-621 LDALKR
+621 LDVLKR

-644 AKQVEALSRTKN
+644 AKQVEVLSRTKN

-672 TRRLSELTNLA
+672 TRRLSELTNLS

-803 LSSSSETYQTNN
+803 LSSSSEDYQTNN

-879 LTEGFRTKADI
+879 LTEGLRTKADI
-890 SALNVT
+890 S
-896 AENIRQSVKSLETD
+896 S
-910 TQNKLNQKLSQA
+910 
-922 EFEVRA
+922 
-928 GSIRQEILN
+928 
-937 ATKDK
+937 
-942 ANKSEL
+942 
-948 TQTAEELSSKIASVQ
+948 
-963 ASGRNLFLNSLFKQD
+963 
-978 ISKTGIWTTSTYT
+978 
-991 ATIDSESKYL
+991 
-1001 GHKALKI
+1001 
-1008 IGLNPSGR
+1008 
-1016 DGGNPKVTYP
+1016 
-1026 ALGQFGKVIPG
+1026 
-1037 STTNQDV
+1037 
-1044 TISFYAK
+1044 
-1051 ANKNGIMLR
+1051 
-1060 SRLGD
+1060 
-1065 IGYKTGNVTLSTE
+1065 
-1078 IKRYV
+1078 
-1083 VHIPKGWTNESKQ
+1083 
-1096 TTNEWLFNFNQEGTI
+1096 
-1111 WIWMP
+1111 
-1116 KFEISDVDT
+1116 
-1125 SYSEAPEDIEGQIS
+1125 
-1139 TVESTFKQRANSL
+1139 
-1152 EAGVSRLTEGL
+1152 
-1163 RTKVDISALNVT
+1163 LNVT

-1228 QTAEELASKIA
+1228 QTAEEL
-1239 SVHLGRR
+1239 
-1246 NLLKGT
+1246 
-1252 KELARYK
+1252 
-1259 PVSEY
+1259 
-1264 NGFKVIRTV
+1264 
-1273 AGATRYQDSYVER
+1273 
-1286 TVIPTAGTEYIAIFY
+1286 
-1301 ARASENDYPVRCHFY
+1301 
-1316 NPNTVVSSENSSGYK
+1316 
-1331 SRSSD
+1331 
-1336 GLSIIRLST
+1336 
-1345 DWQLCWVKWTQT
+1345 
-1357 ATDQAKTVIIGRHG
+1357 
-1371 PQVGGKEGVW
+1371 
-1381 VEICAPAIFEGNLAG
+1381 
-1396 DWSPAYED
+1396 
-1404 QDERVSVVESNF
+1404 
-1416 KQRADSLEAG
+1416 
-1426 VSRLTEGLRTKAD
+1426 
-1439 ISSLNVTAE
+1439 
-1448 NIRQS
+1448 
-1453 VKSLETDTQNKLNQ
+1453 
-1467 KLSQAE
+1467 
-1473 FEVRAGSIRQEILNA
+1473 
-1488 TKDKANKSELT
+1488 
-1499 QTAEELASK
+1499 
-1508 IASVQVGGRNYIRG
+1508 
-1522 TKRMM
+1522 
-1527 LARGL
+1527 
-1532 WASGT
+1532 
-1537 FRPSGAGTA
+1537 
-1546 KTIDVS
+1546 
-1552 DSPATGF
+1552 
-1559 DKAIRLTSS
+1559 
-1568 NARDQIGIAQDG
+1568 
-1580 FYISQ
+1580 
-1585 GTYTMS
+1585 
-1591 CWVKG
+1591 
-1596 RRGQKV
+1596 
-1602 KLQTYW
+1602 
-1608 QVNDNSGISP
+1608 
-1618 IFTLKDENWTKLS
+1618 
-1631 FTSARNRAGVASIGY
+1631 
-1646 VYLVNAEVGEYL
+1646 
-1658 DVLAPQLEDG
+1658 
-1668 SLATSS
+1668 SS
-1674 KEAPEDI
+1674 K
-1681 EGQISTVESTFKQ
+1681 
-1694 RADSL
+1694 
-1699 AAGVNR
+1699 
-1705 LTEGLRTKADISA
+1705 
-1718 LNVTAENIRQS
+1718 
-1729 VKSLETDTQN
+1729 
-1739 KLNQKL
+1739 
-1745 SQAEFEVR
+1745 
-1753 AGSIRQEILNAT
+1753 
-1765 KDKASKSELT
+1765 
-1775 QTAEE
+1775 
-1780 LASRIASVQ
+1780 IASVQ

-1797 NSLFKQDIPKTGIWT
+1797 NSLLKQDIPKTGIWT

-1933 EGTIWIWMPK
+1933 EGTVWIWMPK

-1957 EDIEGQISTVESNFK
+1957 EDIEGQISTVESTFK
-1972 QRADSLEAGVSRLT
+1972 QRANSLEAGVNRLT
-1986 EGLRTKVDI
+1986 EGLRTKADI
-1995 SALNVTAENIRQ
+1995 SSLNVTAENIRQ

-2039 ILNVTKDKASKSE
+2039 ILNATKDKASKSE

-2270 SALNV
+2270 SSLNV

-2552 YTREESARQATAVR
+2552 YTREESTRQATAVR

-2663 QGTDNQ
+2663 QGADNQ

-2774 SDFKNA
+2774 SDFKNS

-2845 SYDVYILG
+2845 NYDVYILG

-2973 ANGHNRLVGKL
+2973 ANGHNRFVGKL

-3018 TILEAEAVT
+3018 TILDAEAVT
-3027 AEKLKVDNALIK
+3027 AEKLKVDNALIR
-3039 KLTATDAFID
+3039 KLTANDAFID

-3301 QKIEKMEKI
+3301 QKIEKMEKT

>member
-6 NEDVRTVRWNG
+6 NKDVRTVRWNG
-17 ESLHEATSAIVKETM
+17 EPLHEATSAIVKEIM

-77 EHNDHLEIT
+77 EYNDHLEIT

-100 QMSVTSQSC
+100 PVSVTSQSC

-138 FNTTETETLYSV
+138 FNTTETETLYSI

-168 DNFAMTVKKSRG
+168 DNFAITVKKSRG

-191 NLKDYQRTKNSQNV
+191 NLKNYQRTKNSQNV
-205 VTRIHARSTFK
+205 VTRIHAKSTFK

-242 EKEYENNNAKSVEE
+242 EKEYENNNAKTVEE
-256 LQKWAQAK
+256 LQKWAQSK

-270 DKISDAIKIEAYEL
+270 DKVSDAIKIEAYEL

-299 WKHNVDVFKKAIA
+299 WKHNVDAFKKAIA

-320 EYISLILD
+320 EYLSLTFD
-328 DKAGAGGS
+328 DKAGIGGS
-336 RTSGGLSSA
+336 RASGGLSSA

-358 VALEKA
+358 IALEKA

-376 GLLRQEISDGIEL
+376 GLLRQEISDDIEL
-389 AKAKAEEVKQEL
+389 AKAKAEEVKREL

-414 GPLKEAKRR
+414 GPLKETKRK
-423 AEEALRNA
+423 AEEALRQA
-431 GASSLLAQEAKRIGL
+431 GASSSLAQEAKRIGL

-453 EFKSQTTSAQTA
+453 AFKSQTTSAQTA

-489 AEIAKQVEALVQTKK
+489 AEIAKQAEALSRTKN

-509 STLLAQEAKRI
+509 SSSLAQEAKRI

-580 ELSGASTLLAQEAKR
+580 EL
-595 IELDSVA
+595 
-602 RLEAFKSQTTSAQT
+602 
-616 ALSGD
+616 
-621 LDALKR
+621 
-627 TIANDIRPK
+627 
-636 QAQAEAEI
+636 
-644 AKQVEALSRTKN
+644 
-656 ELAGVKSAQAT
+656 AGVKSAQAT
-667 YEETT
+667 YKETT

-803 LSSSSETYQTNN
+803 LSSSSEDYQTNN

-844 FPAYQPAYEDQEDRV
+844 FPAYQPAYEDQED
-859 SVVESNFKQ
+859 
-868 RADSLD
+868 
-874 AGVSR
+874 
-879 LTEGFRTKADI
+879 
-890 SALNVT
+890 
-896 AENIRQSVKSLETD
+896 
-910 TQNKLNQKLSQA
+910 
-922 EFEVRA
+922 
-928 GSIRQEILN
+928 
-937 ATKDK
+937 
-942 ANKSEL
+942 
-948 TQTAEELSSKIASVQ
+948 
-963 ASGRNLFLNSLFKQD
+963 
-978 ISKTGIWTTSTYT
+978 
-991 ATIDSESKYL
+991 
-1001 GHKALKI
+1001 
-1008 IGLNPSGR
+1008 
-1016 DGGNPKVTYP
+1016 
-1026 ALGQFGKVIPG
+1026 
-1037 STTNQDV
+1037 
-1044 TISFYAK
+1044 
-1051 ANKNGIMLR
+1051 
-1060 SRLGD
+1060 
-1065 IGYKTGNVTLSTE
+1065 
-1078 IKRYV
+1078 
-1083 VHIPKGWTNESKQ
+1083 
-1096 TTNEWLFNFNQEGTI
+1096 
-1111 WIWMP
+1111 
-1116 KFEISDVDT
+1116 
-1125 SYSEAPEDIEGQIS
+1125 
-1139 TVESTFKQRANSL
+1139 
-1152 EAGVSRLTEGL
+1152 
-1163 RTKVDISALNVT
+1163 
-1175 AENIRQS
+1175 
-1182 VKSLETDTQN
+1182 
-1192 KLNQKLSQA
+1192 
-1201 EFEVRA
+1201 
-1207 GSIRQEILNAT
+1207 
-1218 KDKASKSELT
+1218 
-1228 QTAEELASKIA
+1228 
-1239 SVHLGRR
+1239 
-1246 NLLKGT
+1246 
-1252 KELARYK
+1252 
-1259 PVSEY
+1259 
-1264 NGFKVIRTV
+1264 
-1273 AGATRYQDSYVER
+1273 
-1286 TVIPTAGTEYIAIFY
+1286 
-1301 ARASENDYPVRCHFY
+1301 
-1316 NPNTVVSSENSSGYK
+1316 
-1331 SRSSD
+1331 
-1336 GLSIIRLST
+1336 
-1345 DWQLCWVKWTQT
+1345 
-1357 ATDQAKTVIIGRHG
+1357 
-1371 PQVGGKEGVW
+1371 
-1381 VEICAPAIFEGNLAG
+1381 
-1396 DWSPAYED
+1396 
-1404 QDERVSVVESNF
+1404 RVSVVESNF

-1488 TKDKANKSELT
+1488 TKDKA
-1499 QTAEELASK
+1499 
-1508 IASVQVGGRNYIRG
+1508 
-1522 TKRMM
+1522 
-1527 LARGL
+1527 
-1532 WASGT
+1532 
-1537 FRPSGAGTA
+1537 
-1546 KTIDVS
+1546 
-1552 DSPATGF
+1552 
-1559 DKAIRLTSS
+1559 
-1568 NARDQIGIAQDG
+1568 
-1580 FYISQ
+1580 
-1585 GTYTMS
+1585 
-1591 CWVKG
+1591 
-1596 RRGQKV
+1596 
-1602 KLQTYW
+1602 
-1608 QVNDNSGISP
+1608 
-1618 IFTLKDENWTKLS
+1618 
-1631 FTSARNRAGVASIGY
+1631 
-1646 VYLVNAEVGEYL
+1646 
-1658 DVLAPQLEDG
+1658 
-1668 SLATSS
+1668 
-1674 KEAPEDI
+1674 
-1681 EGQISTVESTFKQ
+1681 
-1694 RADSL
+1694 
-1699 AAGVNR
+1699 
-1705 LTEGLRTKADISA
+1705 
-1718 LNVTAENIRQS
+1718 
-1729 VKSLETDTQN
+1729 
-1739 KLNQKL
+1739 
-1745 SQAEFEVR
+1745 
-1753 AGSIRQEILNAT
+1753 
-1765 KDKASKSELT
+1765 SKSELT

-1780 LASRIASVQ
+1780 LSSKIASVQ

-1933 EGTIWIWMPK
+1933 EGTVWIWMPK

-1957 EDIEGQISTVESNFK
+1957 EDIEGQISTVES
-1972 QRADSLEAGVSRLT
+1972 
-1986 EGLRTKVDI
+1986 
-1995 SALNVTAENIRQ
+1995 
-2007 SVKSLETD
+2007 
-2015 TQNKLNQKLSQA
+2015 
-2027 EFEVRAGSIRQE
+2027 
-2039 ILNVTKDKASKSE
+2039 
-2052 LTQTAEE
+2052 
-2059 LSSKIAS
+2059 
-2066 VQVGGINLLRNT
+2066 
-2078 ASLLI
+2078 
-2083 GDRSKGCW
+2083 
-2091 MSASGGNGRAIS
+2091 
-2103 VEVLDP
+2103 
-2109 PKKMIKNMIRVIE
+2109 
-2122 NTNGGNK
+2122 
-2129 DLTQLVRLR
+2129 
-2138 IGEKYTI
+2138 
-2145 SCYARIAS
+2145 
-2153 DSPNAN
+2153 
-2159 VNLLF
+2159 
-2164 RSWANNTDLNRK
+2164 
-2176 FQKSISH
+2176 
-2183 KNWQK
+2183 
-2188 YSFTFTA
+2188 
-2195 DAIENSIQFGQSGAG
+2195 
-2210 IIEICAPKIESG
+2210 
-2222 TLATDYSEAPEDIE
+2222 
-2236 GQISTVESTF
+2236 TF
-2246 KQRANSLDA
+2246 KQRANSLEA
-2255 GVSRLTEGLRTKVDI
+2255 GVNRLTE
-2270 SALNV
+2270 
-2275 TAENIRQSVKSL
+2275 
-2287 ETDTQNKL
+2287 DTQNKL

-2508 EDADGLITEAKA
+2508 EDGENELLVAKTEFKRTADGLSTKMAAVE
-2520 TFERTAQGLRT
+2520 
-2531 DLSAI
+2531 S
-2536 QEYVNKDG
+2536 YVGQDG

-2552 YTREESARQATAVR
+2552 YTREESARQATEVR

-2646 GTTTQISNL
+2646 GTTTQISNI

-2663 QGTDNQ
+2663 QGTDNK

-2945 TKMTQLAGSWVVE
+2945 TKMTQLAGSWAVQ

-2973 ANGHNRLVGKL
+2973 ANGHNRFVGKL

-3004 KLKTANFEAGSVTT
+3004 KLKTGNFEAGSVTT
-3018 TILEAEAVT
+3018 TILDAEAVT
-3027 AEKLKVDNALIK
+3027 AEKLKVDDALIK
-3039 KLTATDAFID
+3039 KLTANDAFID

-3057 STKVESVISSSTFL
+3057 SIKVESVISSSTFL

-3301 QKIEKMEKI
+3301 QKIEKMEKKWRK
-3310 IA
+3310 

>member
-1 MLYLL
+1 MDALTRRQFDRAMFAKERTLAIRVGEYASRDIKEASFEYGYIKGDTYKPGGTCAGSGKITFTSIITTFNKLDTLHPEIGLL
-6 NEDVRTVRWNG
+6 VGDTYQWVKMGEYFINDIEIDRNRNTTTLELMDGMFKLNREYVTDLHFPAEVREV
-17 ESLHEATSAIVKETM
+17 
-32 NGDFTLT
+32 
-39 VKYPISDSGIYQ
+39 
-51 LIQEDMLIKAP
+51 IQEICL
-62 TPVLGAQL
+62 
-70 FRIKKPV
+70 
-77 EHNDHLEIT
+77 
-86 AYHISDDVMQRSIT
+86 
-100 QMSVTSQSC
+100 
-109 GMALSRMVQNTKTA
+109 KT
-123 LGDFS
+123 
-128 FNSDIQDRRT
+128 
-138 FNTTETETLYSV
+138 
-150 LLDGKHSIVGT
+150 
-161 WEGELVR
+161 
-168 DNFAMTVKKSRG
+168 
-180 ENRGVVITTHK
+180 
-191 NLKDYQRTKNSQNV
+191 
-205 VTRIHARSTFK
+205 
-216 PEGAEKETTIR
+216 
-227 VTVDSP
+227 
-233 LINSYPYIN
+233 
-242 EKEYENNNAKSVEE
+242 
-256 LQKWAQAK
+256 
-264 FSNEGI
+264 
-270 DKISDAIKIEAYEL
+270 
-284 DGQVV
+284 
-289 HMGDTVNLKS
+289 
-299 WKHNVDVFKKAIA
+299 
-312 YEFDALKE
+312 
-320 EYISLILD
+320 
-328 DKAGAGGS
+328 
-336 RTSGGLSSA
+336 
-345 ADAILGV
+345 
-352 TESAQE
+352 
-358 VALEKA
+358 
-364 LQNADLDFDHKA
+364 
-376 GLLRQEISDGIEL
+376 GIEL
-389 AKAKAEEVKQEL
+389 ANDYFGISAMRYHIEQVPEGKKLSFRDMLSAMTQMIGMSCFFNREGKMEIRDLTESNITINADSYFLHGLTKSEIEYQIAGITCKTDKKSLTVGMKTGRSLELDNVFMTQSALNDLYYKLKNLTYYPYNLNYQGHLLLEVGQWVTIQTNKKETFKVPVLSQSFTFKGGLRGRISADSKAGNDTQYSYEGTITKHIKQQDGIEAKIQAQIEAADKDFDQKVDKIKKDFNDQVELAKARAEEVKREL

-414 GPLKEAKRR
+414 GPLKETKRK
-423 AEEALRNA
+423 AEEALRN
-431 GASSLLAQEAKRIGL
+431 
-446 DSVARLE
+446 
-453 EFKSQTTSAQTA
+453 
-465 LSGDLD
+465 
-471 ALKRTIV
+471 
-478 NDIRPK
+478 
-484 QAQVE
+484 
-489 AEIAKQVEALVQTKK
+489 
-504 ELAGA
+504 AGA

-520 ELDSVARLEAFKSQ
+520 
-534 TTSAQTALSGDLDVL
+534 G
-549 KRTIA
+549 
-554 NDIRPKQA
+554 
-562 QAEAEI
+562 
-568 AKQVEALSRTKN
+568 
-580 ELSGASTLLAQEAKR
+580 
-595 IELDSVA
+595 LDSVA

-636 QAQAEAEI
+636 QAQAETEI
-644 AKQVEALSRTKN
+644 TKQVEALSRTKN

-695 AEELASRI
+695 AEELASR
-703 ASVQAGSSRNYFRNS
+703 
-718 RSRTFTTGGQA
+718 
-729 VYDYRTFIVPD
+729 
-740 FWKNSDRFKRDYV
+740 
-753 RISFDVTFPVAL
+753 
-765 VNDMPA
+765 
-771 MVHFSAH
+771 
-778 PWYAYRNLIFKGG
+778 
-791 TVERQH
+791 
-797 FEFTID
+797 
-803 LSSSSETYQTNN
+803 
-815 VFIRFGTN
+815 
-823 YGFPAGLQVVIEN
+823 
-836 AMLSVGNY
+836 
-844 FPAYQPAYEDQEDRV
+844 
-859 SVVESNFKQ
+859 
-868 RADSLD
+868 
-874 AGVSR
+874 
-879 LTEGFRTKADI
+879 
-890 SALNVT
+890 
-896 AENIRQSVKSLETD
+896 
-910 TQNKLNQKLSQA
+910 
-922 EFEVRA
+922 
-928 GSIRQEILN
+928 
-937 ATKDK
+937 
-942 ANKSEL
+942 
-948 TQTAEELSSKIASVQ
+948 
-963 ASGRNLFLNSLFKQD
+963 
-978 ISKTGIWTTSTYT
+978 
-991 ATIDSESKYL
+991 
-1001 GHKALKI
+1001 
-1008 IGLNPSGR
+1008 
-1016 DGGNPKVTYP
+1016 
-1026 ALGQFGKVIPG
+1026 
-1037 STTNQDV
+1037 
-1044 TISFYAK
+1044 
-1051 ANKNGIMLR
+1051 
-1060 SRLGD
+1060 
-1065 IGYKTGNVTLSTE
+1065 
-1078 IKRYV
+1078 
-1083 VHIPKGWTNESKQ
+1083 
-1096 TTNEWLFNFNQEGTI
+1096 
-1111 WIWMP
+1111 
-1116 KFEISDVDT
+1116 
-1125 SYSEAPEDIEGQIS
+1125 
-1139 TVESTFKQRANSL
+1139 
-1152 EAGVSRLTEGL
+1152 
-1163 RTKVDISALNVT
+1163 
-1175 AENIRQS
+1175 
-1182 VKSLETDTQN
+1182 
-1192 KLNQKLSQA
+1192 
-1201 EFEVRA
+1201 
-1207 GSIRQEILNAT
+1207 
-1218 KDKASKSELT
+1218 
-1228 QTAEELASKIA
+1228 IA

-1404 QDERVSVVESNF
+1404 QDERVSAVESNF
-1416 KQRADSLEAG
+1416 KQRADSLDAG
-1426 VSRLTEGLRTKAD
+1426 VSRLTEGLRTKVD
-1439 ISSLNVTAE
+1439 ISS
-1448 NIRQS
+1448 
-1453 VKSLETDTQNKLNQ
+1453 
-1467 KLSQAE
+1467 
-1473 FEVRAGSIRQEILNA
+1473 
-1488 TKDKANKSELT
+1488 
-1499 QTAEELASK
+1499 
-1508 IASVQVGGRNYIRG
+1508 
-1522 TKRMM
+1522 
-1527 LARGL
+1527 
-1532 WASGT
+1532 
-1537 FRPSGAGTA
+1537 
-1546 KTIDVS
+1546 
-1552 DSPATGF
+1552 
-1559 DKAIRLTSS
+1559 
-1568 NARDQIGIAQDG
+1568 
-1580 FYISQ
+1580 
-1585 GTYTMS
+1585 
-1591 CWVKG
+1591 
-1596 RRGQKV
+1596 
-1602 KLQTYW
+1602 
-1608 QVNDNSGISP
+1608 
-1618 IFTLKDENWTKLS
+1618 
-1631 FTSARNRAGVASIGY
+1631 
-1646 VYLVNAEVGEYL
+1646 
-1658 DVLAPQLEDG
+1658 
-1668 SLATSS
+1668 
-1674 KEAPEDI
+1674 
-1681 EGQISTVESTFKQ
+1681 
-1694 RADSL
+1694 
-1699 AAGVNR
+1699 
-1705 LTEGLRTKADISA
+1705 

-1780 LASRIASVQ
+1780 LSSKIASVQ

-1797 NSLFKQDIPKTGIWT
+1797 NSLLKQDIPKTGIWT

-1933 EGTIWIWMPK
+1933 EGTVWIWMPK

-1957 EDIEGQISTVESNFK
+1957 EDIEGQISTVESTFK
-1972 QRADSLEAGVSRLT
+1972 QRADSLE
-1986 EGLRTKVDI
+1986 
-1995 SALNVTAENIRQ
+1995 
-2007 SVKSLETD
+2007 
-2015 TQNKLNQKLSQA
+2015 
-2027 EFEVRAGSIRQE
+2027 
-2039 ILNVTKDKASKSE
+2039 
-2052 LTQTAEE
+2052 
-2059 LSSKIAS
+2059 
-2066 VQVGGINLLRNT
+2066 
-2078 ASLLI
+2078 
-2083 GDRSKGCW
+2083 
-2091 MSASGGNGRAIS
+2091 
-2103 VEVLDP
+2103 
-2109 PKKMIKNMIRVIE
+2109 
-2122 NTNGGNK
+2122 
-2129 DLTQLVRLR
+2129 
-2138 IGEKYTI
+2138 
-2145 SCYARIAS
+2145 
-2153 DSPNAN
+2153 
-2159 VNLLF
+2159 
-2164 RSWANNTDLNRK
+2164 
-2176 FQKSISH
+2176 
-2183 KNWQK
+2183 
-2188 YSFTFTA
+2188 
-2195 DAIENSIQFGQSGAG
+2195 
-2210 IIEICAPKIESG
+2210 
-2222 TLATDYSEAPEDIE
+2222 
-2236 GQISTVESTF
+2236 
-2246 KQRANSLDA
+2246 A

-2552 YTREESARQATAVR
+2552 YTREESTRQATAVR

-2631 GQISGLSNRLTSSEQ
+2631 GQISGLLNRLTSSEQ
-2646 GTTTQISNL
+2646 GTTTQISNI

-2973 ANGHNRLVGKL
+2973 ANGHNRFVGKL

-3018 TILEAEAVT
+3018 TILDAEAVT
-3027 AEKLKVDNALIK
+3027 ADKVRFDAAFIRKMIAN
-3039 KLTATDAFID
+3039 DAFID
-3049 QLISKRIF
+3049 QLTSKRIF

-3103 MGNGAGYGVRTAFW
+3103 MGNGAGHGVRTAFW

-3205 GSGSLKYWMEQKSDR
+3205 GSGSVKYWMEQKSDR

-3266 VPRIVSRDPENPDG
+3266 VPKIVSRDPENPDG

-3301 QKIEKMEKI
+3301 QKIEKMEKT

>member
-1 MLYLL
+1 MDALTRRQFDRAMFAKERTLAIRVGDYTSRDIKEASFEYGYIKGDTYKPGGTCAGSGKITFTSIITTFNKLDTLHPEIGLL
-6 NEDVRTVRWNG
+6 VGDTYQWVKMGEYFINDIEIDRNRNTTTLELMDGMFKLNREYVTDLHFPAEVREV
-17 ESLHEATSAIVKETM
+17 
-32 NGDFTLT
+32 
-39 VKYPISDSGIYQ
+39 
-51 LIQEDMLIKAP
+51 IQEICL
-62 TPVLGAQL
+62 
-70 FRIKKPV
+70 
-77 EHNDHLEIT
+77 
-86 AYHISDDVMQRSIT
+86 
-100 QMSVTSQSC
+100 
-109 GMALSRMVQNTKTA
+109 KT
-123 LGDFS
+123 
-128 FNSDIQDRRT
+128 
-138 FNTTETETLYSV
+138 
-150 LLDGKHSIVGT
+150 
-161 WEGELVR
+161 
-168 DNFAMTVKKSRG
+168 
-180 ENRGVVITTHK
+180 
-191 NLKDYQRTKNSQNV
+191 
-205 VTRIHARSTFK
+205 
-216 PEGAEKETTIR
+216 
-227 VTVDSP
+227 
-233 LINSYPYIN
+233 
-242 EKEYENNNAKSVEE
+242 
-256 LQKWAQAK
+256 
-264 FSNEGI
+264 
-270 DKISDAIKIEAYEL
+270 
-284 DGQVV
+284 
-289 HMGDTVNLKS
+289 
-299 WKHNVDVFKKAIA
+299 
-312 YEFDALKE
+312 
-320 EYISLILD
+320 
-328 DKAGAGGS
+328 
-336 RTSGGLSSA
+336 
-345 ADAILGV
+345 
-352 TESAQE
+352 
-358 VALEKA
+358 
-364 LQNADLDFDHKA
+364 
-376 GLLRQEISDGIEL
+376 GIEL
-389 AKAKAEEVKQEL
+389 ANDYFGISAMRYHIEQVPEGKKLSFRDMLSAMTQMIGMSCFFNREGKMEIRDLTESNITINADSYFLHGLTKSEIEYQIAGITCKTDKKSLTVGMKTGRSLELDNVFMTQSALNDLYYKLKNLTYYPYNLNYQGHLLLEVGQWVTIQTNKKETFKVPVLSQSFIFKGGLRGRISADSKAGNDTQYSYEGTITKQIKQQDGIEAKIQAQIEAADKDFDQKVDKIKKDFNDQVELAKARAEEVKREL

-414 GPLKEAKRR
+414 GPLKETKHK
-423 AEEALRNA
+423 AEEALRN
-431 GASSLLAQEAKRIGL
+431 
-446 DSVARLE
+446 
-453 EFKSQTTSAQTA
+453 
-465 LSGDLD
+465 
-471 ALKRTIV
+471 
-478 NDIRPK
+478 
-484 QAQVE
+484 
-489 AEIAKQVEALVQTKK
+489 
-504 ELAGA
+504 AGA

-520 ELDSVARLEAFKSQ
+520 GLDSVARLEAFKSQ
-534 TTSAQTALSGDLDVL
+534 TTSAQTALSGDLDAL

-562 QAEAEI
+562 QAETEI
-568 AKQVEALSRTKN
+568 AKQAEALSRTKN
-580 ELSGASTLLAQEAKR
+580 ELDGASTLLAQEAKR

-695 AEELASRI
+695 AEELSSKI

-879 LTEGFRTKADI
+879 LTEG
-890 SALNVT
+890 
-896 AENIRQSVKSLETD
+896 
-910 TQNKLNQKLSQA
+910 
-922 EFEVRA
+922 
-928 GSIRQEILN
+928 
-937 ATKDK
+937 
-942 ANKSEL
+942 
-948 TQTAEELSSKIASVQ
+948 
-963 ASGRNLFLNSLFKQD
+963 
-978 ISKTGIWTTSTYT
+978 
-991 ATIDSESKYL
+991 
-1001 GHKALKI
+1001 
-1008 IGLNPSGR
+1008 
-1016 DGGNPKVTYP
+1016 
-1026 ALGQFGKVIPG
+1026 
-1037 STTNQDV
+1037 
-1044 TISFYAK
+1044 
-1051 ANKNGIMLR
+1051 
-1060 SRLGD
+1060 
-1065 IGYKTGNVTLSTE
+1065 
-1078 IKRYV
+1078 
-1083 VHIPKGWTNESKQ
+1083 
-1096 TTNEWLFNFNQEGTI
+1096 
-1111 WIWMP
+1111 
-1116 KFEISDVDT
+1116 
-1125 SYSEAPEDIEGQIS
+1125 
-1139 TVESTFKQRANSL
+1139 
-1152 EAGVSRLTEGL
+1152 
-1163 RTKVDISALNVT
+1163 
-1175 AENIRQS
+1175 
-1182 VKSLETDTQN
+1182 
-1192 KLNQKLSQA
+1192 
-1201 EFEVRA
+1201 
-1207 GSIRQEILNAT
+1207 
-1218 KDKASKSELT
+1218 
-1228 QTAEELASKIA
+1228 
-1239 SVHLGRR
+1239 
-1246 NLLKGT
+1246 
-1252 KELARYK
+1252 
-1259 PVSEY
+1259 
-1264 NGFKVIRTV
+1264 
-1273 AGATRYQDSYVER
+1273 
-1286 TVIPTAGTEYIAIFY
+1286 
-1301 ARASENDYPVRCHFY
+1301 
-1316 NPNTVVSSENSSGYK
+1316 
-1331 SRSSD
+1331 
-1336 GLSIIRLST
+1336 
-1345 DWQLCWVKWTQT
+1345 
-1357 ATDQAKTVIIGRHG
+1357 
-1371 PQVGGKEGVW
+1371 
-1381 VEICAPAIFEGNLAG
+1381 
-1396 DWSPAYED
+1396 
-1404 QDERVSVVESNF
+1404 
-1416 KQRADSLEAG
+1416 
-1426 VSRLTEGLRTKAD
+1426 LRTKAD
-1439 ISSLNVTAE
+1439 ISS
-1448 NIRQS
+1448 
-1453 VKSLETDTQNKLNQ
+1453 
-1467 KLSQAE
+1467 
-1473 FEVRAGSIRQEILNA
+1473 
-1488 TKDKANKSELT
+1488 
-1499 QTAEELASK
+1499 
-1508 IASVQVGGRNYIRG
+1508 
-1522 TKRMM
+1522 
-1527 LARGL
+1527 
-1532 WASGT
+1532 
-1537 FRPSGAGTA
+1537 
-1546 KTIDVS
+1546 
-1552 DSPATGF
+1552 
-1559 DKAIRLTSS
+1559 
-1568 NARDQIGIAQDG
+1568 
-1580 FYISQ
+1580 
-1585 GTYTMS
+1585 
-1591 CWVKG
+1591 
-1596 RRGQKV
+1596 
-1602 KLQTYW
+1602 
-1608 QVNDNSGISP
+1608 
-1618 IFTLKDENWTKLS
+1618 
-1631 FTSARNRAGVASIGY
+1631 
-1646 VYLVNAEVGEYL
+1646 
-1658 DVLAPQLEDG
+1658 
-1668 SLATSS
+1668 
-1674 KEAPEDI
+1674 
-1681 EGQISTVESTFKQ
+1681 
-1694 RADSL
+1694 
-1699 AAGVNR
+1699 
-1705 LTEGLRTKADISA
+1705 
-1718 LNVTAENIRQS
+1718 
-1729 VKSLETDTQN
+1729 
-1739 KLNQKL
+1739 
-1745 SQAEFEVR
+1745 
-1753 AGSIRQEILNAT
+1753 
-1765 KDKASKSELT
+1765 
-1775 QTAEE
+1775 
-1780 LASRIASVQ
+1780 
-1789 ASGRNLFL
+1789 
-1797 NSLFKQDIPKTGIWT
+1797 
-1812 TSTYTATIDS
+1812 
-1822 ESKYLGH
+1822 
-1829 KALKII
+1829 
-1835 GLNPSGRDG
+1835 
-1844 GNPKVTYPALG
+1844 
-1855 QFGKVIPGSTTNQ
+1855 
-1868 DVTISFYAKANKNGI
+1868 
-1883 MLRSRLGNIGYKTGN
+1883 
-1898 VTLSTEIKRYVV
+1898 
-1910 HIPKGWTNE
+1910 
-1919 SKQTTNEWLFNFNQ
+1919 
-1933 EGTIWIWMPK
+1933 
-1943 FEISDVDTSYSEAP
+1943 
-1957 EDIEGQISTVESNFK
+1957 
-1972 QRADSLEAGVSRLT
+1972 
-1986 EGLRTKVDI
+1986 
-1995 SALNVTAENIRQ
+1995 
-2007 SVKSLETD
+2007 
-2015 TQNKLNQKLSQA
+2015 
-2027 EFEVRAGSIRQE
+2027 
-2039 ILNVTKDKASKSE
+2039 
-2052 LTQTAEE
+2052 
-2059 LSSKIAS
+2059 
-2066 VQVGGINLLRNT
+2066 
-2078 ASLLI
+2078 
-2083 GDRSKGCW
+2083 
-2091 MSASGGNGRAIS
+2091 
-2103 VEVLDP
+2103 
-2109 PKKMIKNMIRVIE
+2109 
-2122 NTNGGNK
+2122 
-2129 DLTQLVRLR
+2129 
-2138 IGEKYTI
+2138 
-2145 SCYARIAS
+2145 
-2153 DSPNAN
+2153 
-2159 VNLLF
+2159 
-2164 RSWANNTDLNRK
+2164 
-2176 FQKSISH
+2176 
-2183 KNWQK
+2183 
-2188 YSFTFTA
+2188 
-2195 DAIENSIQFGQSGAG
+2195 
-2210 IIEICAPKIESG
+2210 
-2222 TLATDYSEAPEDIE
+2222 
-2236 GQISTVESTF
+2236 
-2246 KQRANSLDA
+2246 
-2255 GVSRLTEGLRTKVDI
+2255 
-2270 SALNV
+2270 LNV

-2380 STLTFNLEPDFSSR
+2380 STLTFNIEPDFSSR

-2399 TFSAWIKY
+2399 TFSAWVKY

-2552 YTREESARQATAVR
+2552 YTREESTRQATAVR

-2622 ITTYKQDVG
+2622 ITTYKQDAG

-2646 GTTTQISNL
+2646 GTTTQISNI

-2693 QVSANKANADSQFAN
+2693 QVSANKANADSQFVN

-2973 ANGHNRLVGKL
+2973 ANGHNRFVGKL

-3039 KLTATDAFID
+3039 KLTATDAFIYE
-3049 QLISKRIF
+3049 LISKRIF

-3205 GSGSLKYWMEQKSDR
+3205 GSGSVKYWMEQKSDR

-3301 QKIEKMEKI
+3301 QKIEKMEKT

>member
-1 MLYLL
+1 MDALTRRQFDRAMFAKERTLAIRVGEYASRDIKEASFEYGYIKGDTYKPGGTCAGSGKITFTSIITTFNKLDTLHPEIGLL
-6 NEDVRTVRWNG
+6 VGDTYQWVKMGEYFINDIEIDRNRNTTTLELMDGMFKLNREYVTDLHFPAEVREV
-17 ESLHEATSAIVKETM
+17 
-32 NGDFTLT
+32 
-39 VKYPISDSGIYQ
+39 
-51 LIQEDMLIKAP
+51 IQEICL
-62 TPVLGAQL
+62 
-70 FRIKKPV
+70 
-77 EHNDHLEIT
+77 
-86 AYHISDDVMQRSIT
+86 
-100 QMSVTSQSC
+100 
-109 GMALSRMVQNTKTA
+109 KT
-123 LGDFS
+123 
-128 FNSDIQDRRT
+128 
-138 FNTTETETLYSV
+138 
-150 LLDGKHSIVGT
+150 
-161 WEGELVR
+161 
-168 DNFAMTVKKSRG
+168 
-180 ENRGVVITTHK
+180 
-191 NLKDYQRTKNSQNV
+191 
-205 VTRIHARSTFK
+205 
-216 PEGAEKETTIR
+216 
-227 VTVDSP
+227 
-233 LINSYPYIN
+233 
-242 EKEYENNNAKSVEE
+242 
-256 LQKWAQAK
+256 
-264 FSNEGI
+264 
-270 DKISDAIKIEAYEL
+270 
-284 DGQVV
+284 
-289 HMGDTVNLKS
+289 
-299 WKHNVDVFKKAIA
+299 
-312 YEFDALKE
+312 
-320 EYISLILD
+320 
-328 DKAGAGGS
+328 
-336 RTSGGLSSA
+336 
-345 ADAILGV
+345 
-352 TESAQE
+352 
-358 VALEKA
+358 
-364 LQNADLDFDHKA
+364 
-376 GLLRQEISDGIEL
+376 GIEL
-389 AKAKAEEVKQEL
+389 ANDYFGISAMRYHIEQVPEGKKLSFRDMLSAMTQMIGMSCFFNREGKMEIRDLTESNITINADSYFLHGLTKSEIEYQIAGITCKTDKKSLTVGMTTGRSLELDNVFITQSALNDLYYKLKNLTYYPYNLNYQGHLLLEVGQWVTIQTNKKETFKVPVLSQSFIFKGGLRGRISADSKAGNDTQYSYEGTITKQIKQQDGFEAKIQAQIEAADKDFDQKVDKIKKDFNDQVELAKARAEEVKREL

-414 GPLKEAKRR
+414 GPLKEAKRK

-431 GASSLLAQEAKRIGL
+431 GASSSLAQESKRIGL

-453 EFKSQTTSAQTA
+453 AFKSQTTSAQTA

-471 ALKRTIV
+471 ALKRTIA

-484 QAQVE
+484 QAQAE
-489 AEIAKQVEALVQTKK
+489 AEIAKQVEALSRTKN
-504 ELAGA
+504 ELDGA

-580 ELSGASTLLAQEAKR
+580 EL
-595 IELDSVA
+595 
-602 RLEAFKSQTTSAQT
+602 
-616 ALSGD
+616 
-621 LDALKR
+621 
-627 TIANDIRPK
+627 
-636 QAQAEAEI
+636 
-644 AKQVEALSRTKN
+644 
-656 ELAGVKSAQAT
+656 AGVKSAQAT

-695 AEELASRI
+695 AEELS
-703 ASVQAGSSRNYFRNS
+703 
-718 RSRTFTTGGQA
+718 
-729 VYDYRTFIVPD
+729 
-740 FWKNSDRFKRDYV
+740 
-753 RISFDVTFPVAL
+753 
-765 VNDMPA
+765 
-771 MVHFSAH
+771 
-778 PWYAYRNLIFKGG
+778 
-791 TVERQH
+791 
-797 FEFTID
+797 
-803 LSSSSETYQTNN
+803 
-815 VFIRFGTN
+815 
-823 YGFPAGLQVVIEN
+823 
-836 AMLSVGNY
+836 
-844 FPAYQPAYEDQEDRV
+844 
-859 SVVESNFKQ
+859 
-868 RADSLD
+868 
-874 AGVSR
+874 
-879 LTEGFRTKADI
+879 
-890 SALNVT
+890 
-896 AENIRQSVKSLETD
+896 
-910 TQNKLNQKLSQA
+910 
-922 EFEVRA
+922 
-928 GSIRQEILN
+928 
-937 ATKDK
+937 
-942 ANKSEL
+942 
-948 TQTAEELSSKIASVQ
+948 
-963 ASGRNLFLNSLFKQD
+963 
-978 ISKTGIWTTSTYT
+978 
-991 ATIDSESKYL
+991 
-1001 GHKALKI
+1001 
-1008 IGLNPSGR
+1008 
-1016 DGGNPKVTYP
+1016 
-1026 ALGQFGKVIPG
+1026 
-1037 STTNQDV
+1037 
-1044 TISFYAK
+1044 
-1051 ANKNGIMLR
+1051 
-1060 SRLGD
+1060 
-1065 IGYKTGNVTLSTE
+1065 
-1078 IKRYV
+1078 
-1083 VHIPKGWTNESKQ
+1083 
-1096 TTNEWLFNFNQEGTI
+1096 
-1111 WIWMP
+1111 
-1116 KFEISDVDT
+1116 
-1125 SYSEAPEDIEGQIS
+1125 
-1139 TVESTFKQRANSL
+1139 
-1152 EAGVSRLTEGL
+1152 
-1163 RTKVDISALNVT
+1163 
-1175 AENIRQS
+1175 
-1182 VKSLETDTQN
+1182 
-1192 KLNQKLSQA
+1192 
-1201 EFEVRA
+1201 
-1207 GSIRQEILNAT
+1207 
-1218 KDKASKSELT
+1218 
-1228 QTAEELASKIA
+1228 
-1239 SVHLGRR
+1239 
-1246 NLLKGT
+1246 
-1252 KELARYK
+1252 
-1259 PVSEY
+1259 
-1264 NGFKVIRTV
+1264 
-1273 AGATRYQDSYVER
+1273 
-1286 TVIPTAGTEYIAIFY
+1286 
-1301 ARASENDYPVRCHFY
+1301 
-1316 NPNTVVSSENSSGYK
+1316 
-1331 SRSSD
+1331 
-1336 GLSIIRLST
+1336 
-1345 DWQLCWVKWTQT
+1345 
-1357 ATDQAKTVIIGRHG
+1357 
-1371 PQVGGKEGVW
+1371 
-1381 VEICAPAIFEGNLAG
+1381 
-1396 DWSPAYED
+1396 
-1404 QDERVSVVESNF
+1404 
-1416 KQRADSLEAG
+1416 
-1426 VSRLTEGLRTKAD
+1426 
-1439 ISSLNVTAE
+1439 
-1448 NIRQS
+1448 
-1453 VKSLETDTQNKLNQ
+1453 
-1467 KLSQAE
+1467 
-1473 FEVRAGSIRQEILNA
+1473 
-1488 TKDKANKSELT
+1488 
-1499 QTAEELASK
+1499 SK

-1608 QVNDNSGISP
+1608 QANDNSGISP
-1618 IFTLKDENWTKLS
+1618 IFTLKDETWTKLS

-1780 LASRIASVQ
+1780 LASKIASVQ

-1957 EDIEGQISTVESNFK
+1957 EDIEGQISTVESTFK
-1972 QRADSLEAGVSRLT
+1972 QRADSLAAGVNRLT
-1986 EGLRTKVDI
+1986 EGLRTK
-1995 SALNVTAENIRQ
+1995 A
-2007 SVKSLETD
+2007 
-2015 TQNKLNQKLSQA
+2015 
-2027 EFEVRAGSIRQE
+2027 
-2039 ILNVTKDKASKSE
+2039 
-2052 LTQTAEE
+2052 
-2059 LSSKIAS
+2059 
-2066 VQVGGINLLRNT
+2066 
-2078 ASLLI
+2078 
-2083 GDRSKGCW
+2083 
-2091 MSASGGNGRAIS
+2091 
-2103 VEVLDP
+2103 
-2109 PKKMIKNMIRVIE
+2109 
-2122 NTNGGNK
+2122 
-2129 DLTQLVRLR
+2129 
-2138 IGEKYTI
+2138 
-2145 SCYARIAS
+2145 
-2153 DSPNAN
+2153 
-2159 VNLLF
+2159 
-2164 RSWANNTDLNRK
+2164 
-2176 FQKSISH
+2176 
-2183 KNWQK
+2183 
-2188 YSFTFTA
+2188 
-2195 DAIENSIQFGQSGAG
+2195 
-2210 IIEICAPKIESG
+2210 
-2222 TLATDYSEAPEDIE
+2222 
-2236 GQISTVESTF
+2236 
-2246 KQRANSLDA
+2246 
-2255 GVSRLTEGLRTKVDI
+2255 DI

-2508 EDADGLITEAKA
+2508 EDGENELLVAKTEFKRTADGLSTKMAAVE
-2520 TFERTAQGLRT
+2520 
-2531 DLSAI
+2531 S
-2536 QEYVNKDG
+2536 YVGQDG

-2945 TKMTQLAGSWVVE
+2945 TKMTQLAGSWAVQ

-2973 ANGHNRLVGKL
+2973 ANGHNRFVGKL

-3205 GSGSLKYWMEQKSDR
+3205 GSGSVKYWMEQKSDR

>member
-6 NEDVRTVRWNG
+6 NKDVRTVRWNG
-17 ESLHEATSAIVKETM
+17 EPLHEATSAIVKEIM

-77 EHNDHLEIT
+77 EYNDHLEIT

-100 QMSVTSQSC
+100 PVSVTSQSC

-138 FNTTETETLYSV
+138 FNTTETETLYSI

-168 DNFAMTVKKSRG
+168 DNFAITVKKSRG

-191 NLKDYQRTKNSQNV
+191 NLKNYQRTKNSQNV
-205 VTRIHARSTFK
+205 VTRIHAKSTFK

-242 EKEYENNNAKSVEE
+242 EKEYENNNAKTVEE
-256 LQKWAQAK
+256 LQKWAQSK

-270 DKISDAIKIEAYEL
+270 DKVSDAIKIEAYEL

-299 WKHNVDVFKKAIA
+299 WKHNVDAFKKAIA

-320 EYISLILD
+320 EYISLTFD
-328 DKAGAGGS
+328 DKAGIGGS
-336 RTSGGLSSA
+336 RASGGLSSA

-358 VALEKA
+358 IALEKA

-376 GLLRQEISDGIEL
+376 GLLRQEISDDIEL
-389 AKAKAEEVKQEL
+389 AKAKAEEVKREL

-414 GPLKEAKRR
+414 GPLKETKRK
-423 AEEALRNA
+423 AEEALRN
-431 GASSLLAQEAKRIGL
+431 
-446 DSVARLE
+446 
-453 EFKSQTTSAQTA
+453 
-465 LSGDLD
+465 
-471 ALKRTIV
+471 
-478 NDIRPK
+478 
-484 QAQVE
+484 
-489 AEIAKQVEALVQTKK
+489 
-504 ELAGA
+504 AGA

-520 ELDSVARLEAFKSQ
+520 GLDSVARLEAFKSQ

-549 KRTIA
+549 KQTIA

-568 AKQVEALSRTKN
+568 AKQAEALSRTKN
-580 ELSGASTLLAQEAKR
+580 ELAGASTLLAQEAKR

-636 QAQAEAEI
+636 QAQAETEI

-765 VNDMPA
+765 VNDIPA

-803 LSSSSETYQTNN
+803 LSSSSEDYQTNN

-868 RADSLD
+868 RADSL
-874 AGVSR
+874 
-879 LTEGFRTKADI
+879 
-890 SALNVT
+890 
-896 AENIRQSVKSLETD
+896 
-910 TQNKLNQKLSQA
+910 
-922 EFEVRA
+922 
-928 GSIRQEILN
+928 
-937 ATKDK
+937 
-942 ANKSEL
+942 
-948 TQTAEELSSKIASVQ
+948 
-963 ASGRNLFLNSLFKQD
+963 
-978 ISKTGIWTTSTYT
+978 
-991 ATIDSESKYL
+991 
-1001 GHKALKI
+1001 
-1008 IGLNPSGR
+1008 
-1016 DGGNPKVTYP
+1016 
-1026 ALGQFGKVIPG
+1026 
-1037 STTNQDV
+1037 
-1044 TISFYAK
+1044 
-1051 ANKNGIMLR
+1051 
-1060 SRLGD
+1060 
-1065 IGYKTGNVTLSTE
+1065 
-1078 IKRYV
+1078 
-1083 VHIPKGWTNESKQ
+1083 
-1096 TTNEWLFNFNQEGTI
+1096 
-1111 WIWMP
+1111 
-1116 KFEISDVDT
+1116 
-1125 SYSEAPEDIEGQIS
+1125 
-1139 TVESTFKQRANSL
+1139 

-1163 RTKVDISALNVT
+1163 RTKADISSLNVT

-1228 QTAEELASKIA
+1228 QTAEELASKIS

-1316 NPNTVVSSENSSGYK
+1316 NLNTVVSSENSSGYK

-1404 QDERVSVVESNF
+1404 QEDRVSAVESNF

-1426 VSRLTEGLRTKAD
+1426 VSRLTEGLRTKVD

-1508 IASVQVGGRNYIRG
+1508 
-1522 TKRMM
+1522 
-1527 LARGL
+1527 
-1532 WASGT
+1532 
-1537 FRPSGAGTA
+1537 
-1546 KTIDVS
+1546 
-1552 DSPATGF
+1552 
-1559 DKAIRLTSS
+1559 
-1568 NARDQIGIAQDG
+1568 
-1580 FYISQ
+1580 
-1585 GTYTMS
+1585 
-1591 CWVKG
+1591 
-1596 RRGQKV
+1596 
-1602 KLQTYW
+1602 
-1608 QVNDNSGISP
+1608 
-1618 IFTLKDENWTKLS
+1618 
-1631 FTSARNRAGVASIGY
+1631 
-1646 VYLVNAEVGEYL
+1646 
-1658 DVLAPQLEDG
+1658 
-1668 SLATSS
+1668 
-1674 KEAPEDI
+1674 
-1681 EGQISTVESTFKQ
+1681 
-1694 RADSL
+1694 
-1699 AAGVNR
+1699 
-1705 LTEGLRTKADISA
+1705 
-1718 LNVTAENIRQS
+1718 
-1729 VKSLETDTQN
+1729 
-1739 KLNQKL
+1739 
-1745 SQAEFEVR
+1745 
-1753 AGSIRQEILNAT
+1753 
-1765 KDKASKSELT
+1765 
-1775 QTAEE
+1775 
-1780 LASRIASVQ
+1780 IASVQ

-1933 EGTIWIWMPK
+1933 EGTVWIWMPK

-1957 EDIEGQISTVESNFK
+1957 EDIEGQISTVES
-1972 QRADSLEAGVSRLT
+1972 
-1986 EGLRTKVDI
+1986 
-1995 SALNVTAENIRQ
+1995 
-2007 SVKSLETD
+2007 
-2015 TQNKLNQKLSQA
+2015 
-2027 EFEVRAGSIRQE
+2027 
-2039 ILNVTKDKASKSE
+2039 
-2052 LTQTAEE
+2052 
-2059 LSSKIAS
+2059 
-2066 VQVGGINLLRNT
+2066 
-2078 ASLLI
+2078 
-2083 GDRSKGCW
+2083 
-2091 MSASGGNGRAIS
+2091 
-2103 VEVLDP
+2103 
-2109 PKKMIKNMIRVIE
+2109 
-2122 NTNGGNK
+2122 
-2129 DLTQLVRLR
+2129 
-2138 IGEKYTI
+2138 
-2145 SCYARIAS
+2145 
-2153 DSPNAN
+2153 
-2159 VNLLF
+2159 
-2164 RSWANNTDLNRK
+2164 
-2176 FQKSISH
+2176 
-2183 KNWQK
+2183 
-2188 YSFTFTA
+2188 
-2195 DAIENSIQFGQSGAG
+2195 
-2210 IIEICAPKIESG
+2210 
-2222 TLATDYSEAPEDIE
+2222 
-2236 GQISTVESTF
+2236 TF
-2246 KQRANSLDA
+2246 KQRANSLEA
-2255 GVSRLTEGLRTKVDI
+2255 GVNRLTEGLRTKVDI

-2552 YTREESARQATAVR
+2552 YTREESTRQATAVR

-2646 GTTTQISNL
+2646 GTTTQISNI

-2945 TKMTQLAGSWVVE
+2945 TKMTLLTGSWAVQ

-2973 ANGHNRLVGKL
+2973 ANGHNRFVGKL

-3004 KLKTANFEAGSVTT
+3004 KLKTGNFEAGSVTT
-3018 TILEAEAVT
+3018 TILDAEAVT

-3039 KLTATDAFID
+3039 KLTATDAFIYE
-3049 QLISKRIF
+3049 LISKRIF

-3103 MGNGAGYGVRTAFW
+3103 MGNGAGHGVRTAFW

-3205 GSGSLKYWMEQKSDR
+3205 GSGSVKYWMEQKSDR

-3301 QKIEKMEKI
+3301 QKIEKMEKT

>member
-6 NEDVRTVRWNG
+6 NKDVRTVRWNG
-17 ESLHEATSAIVKETM
+17 EPLHEATSAIVKETM

-77 EHNDHLEIT
+77 ENNDHLEIT

-100 QMSVTSQSC
+100 PVSVTSQSC
-109 GMALSRMVQNTKTA
+109 GMTLSRMVQNTKTA

-138 FNTTETETLYSV
+138 FNTTETETLYSI

-191 NLKDYQRTKNSQNV
+191 NLKNYQRTKNSQNV
-205 VTRIHARSTFK
+205 VTRIHAKSTFK

-242 EKEYENNNAKSVEE
+242 EKEYENNNAKTVEE
-256 LQKWAQAK
+256 LQKWAQSK

-270 DKISDAIKIEAYEL
+270 DKVSDAIKIEAYEL

-299 WKHNVDVFKKAIA
+299 WKHNVDAFKKAIA

-320 EYISLILD
+320 EYISLTFD
-328 DKAGAGGS
+328 DKAGIGGS
-336 RTSGGLSSA
+336 RASGGLSSA

-358 VALEKA
+358 IALEKA

-376 GLLRQEISDGIEL
+376 GLLRQEISDDIEL
-389 AKAKAEEVKQEL
+389 AKARAEEVKREL

-414 GPLKEAKRR
+414 GPLKETKRK

-431 GASSLLAQEAKRIGL
+431 GASSSLAQESKRIG
-446 DSVARLE
+446 
-453 EFKSQTTSAQTA
+453 
-465 LSGDLD
+465 
-471 ALKRTIV
+471 
-478 NDIRPK
+478 
-484 QAQVE
+484 
-489 AEIAKQVEALVQTKK
+489 
-504 ELAGA
+504 
-509 STLLAQEAKRI
+509 
-520 ELDSVARLEAFKSQ
+520 
-534 TTSAQTALSGDLDVL
+534 
-549 KRTIA
+549 
-554 NDIRPKQA
+554 
-562 QAEAEI
+562 
-568 AKQVEALSRTKN
+568 
-580 ELSGASTLLAQEAKR
+580 
-595 IELDSVA
+595 LDSVA

-695 AEELASRI
+695 AEELAS
-703 ASVQAGSSRNYFRNS
+703 
-718 RSRTFTTGGQA
+718 
-729 VYDYRTFIVPD
+729 
-740 FWKNSDRFKRDYV
+740 K
-753 RISFDVTFPVAL
+753 
-765 VNDMPA
+765 
-771 MVHFSAH
+771 
-778 PWYAYRNLIFKGG
+778 
-791 TVERQH
+791 
-797 FEFTID
+797 
-803 LSSSSETYQTNN
+803 
-815 VFIRFGTN
+815 
-823 YGFPAGLQVVIEN
+823 
-836 AMLSVGNY
+836 
-844 FPAYQPAYEDQEDRV
+844 
-859 SVVESNFKQ
+859 
-868 RADSLD
+868 
-874 AGVSR
+874 
-879 LTEGFRTKADI
+879 
-890 SALNVT
+890 
-896 AENIRQSVKSLETD
+896 
-910 TQNKLNQKLSQA
+910 
-922 EFEVRA
+922 
-928 GSIRQEILN
+928 
-937 ATKDK
+937 
-942 ANKSEL
+942 
-948 TQTAEELSSKIASVQ
+948 
-963 ASGRNLFLNSLFKQD
+963 
-978 ISKTGIWTTSTYT
+978 
-991 ATIDSESKYL
+991 
-1001 GHKALKI
+1001 
-1008 IGLNPSGR
+1008 
-1016 DGGNPKVTYP
+1016 
-1026 ALGQFGKVIPG
+1026 
-1037 STTNQDV
+1037 
-1044 TISFYAK
+1044 
-1051 ANKNGIMLR
+1051 
-1060 SRLGD
+1060 
-1065 IGYKTGNVTLSTE
+1065 
-1078 IKRYV
+1078 
-1083 VHIPKGWTNESKQ
+1083 
-1096 TTNEWLFNFNQEGTI
+1096 
-1111 WIWMP
+1111 
-1116 KFEISDVDT
+1116 
-1125 SYSEAPEDIEGQIS
+1125 
-1139 TVESTFKQRANSL
+1139 
-1152 EAGVSRLTEGL
+1152 
-1163 RTKVDISALNVT
+1163 
-1175 AENIRQS
+1175 
-1182 VKSLETDTQN
+1182 
-1192 KLNQKLSQA
+1192 
-1201 EFEVRA
+1201 
-1207 GSIRQEILNAT
+1207 
-1218 KDKASKSELT
+1218 
-1228 QTAEELASKIA
+1228 
-1239 SVHLGRR
+1239 
-1246 NLLKGT
+1246 
-1252 KELARYK
+1252 
-1259 PVSEY
+1259 
-1264 NGFKVIRTV
+1264 
-1273 AGATRYQDSYVER
+1273 
-1286 TVIPTAGTEYIAIFY
+1286 
-1301 ARASENDYPVRCHFY
+1301 
-1316 NPNTVVSSENSSGYK
+1316 
-1331 SRSSD
+1331 
-1336 GLSIIRLST
+1336 
-1345 DWQLCWVKWTQT
+1345 
-1357 ATDQAKTVIIGRHG
+1357 
-1371 PQVGGKEGVW
+1371 
-1381 VEICAPAIFEGNLAG
+1381 
-1396 DWSPAYED
+1396 
-1404 QDERVSVVESNF
+1404 
-1416 KQRADSLEAG
+1416 
-1426 VSRLTEGLRTKAD
+1426 
-1439 ISSLNVTAE
+1439 
-1448 NIRQS
+1448 
-1453 VKSLETDTQNKLNQ
+1453 
-1467 KLSQAE
+1467 
-1473 FEVRAGSIRQEILNA
+1473 
-1488 TKDKANKSELT
+1488 
-1499 QTAEELASK
+1499 
-1508 IASVQVGGRNYIRG
+1508 
-1522 TKRMM
+1522 
-1527 LARGL
+1527 
-1532 WASGT
+1532 
-1537 FRPSGAGTA
+1537 
-1546 KTIDVS
+1546 
-1552 DSPATGF
+1552 
-1559 DKAIRLTSS
+1559 
-1568 NARDQIGIAQDG
+1568 
-1580 FYISQ
+1580 
-1585 GTYTMS
+1585 
-1591 CWVKG
+1591 
-1596 RRGQKV
+1596 
-1602 KLQTYW
+1602 
-1608 QVNDNSGISP
+1608 
-1618 IFTLKDENWTKLS
+1618 
-1631 FTSARNRAGVASIGY
+1631 
-1646 VYLVNAEVGEYL
+1646 
-1658 DVLAPQLEDG
+1658 
-1668 SLATSS
+1668 
-1674 KEAPEDI
+1674 
-1681 EGQISTVESTFKQ
+1681 
-1694 RADSL
+1694 
-1699 AAGVNR
+1699 
-1705 LTEGLRTKADISA
+1705 
-1718 LNVTAENIRQS
+1718 
-1729 VKSLETDTQN
+1729 
-1739 KLNQKL
+1739 
-1745 SQAEFEVR
+1745 
-1753 AGSIRQEILNAT
+1753 
-1765 KDKASKSELT
+1765 
-1775 QTAEE
+1775 
-1780 LASRIASVQ
+1780 IASVQ

-1829 KALKII
+1829 NALKII

-1933 EGTIWIWMPK
+1933 EGTVWIWMPK

-1986 EGLRTKVDI
+1986 EGLRTKADI
-1995 SALNVTAENIRQ
+1995 S
-2007 SVKSLETD
+2007 S
-2015 TQNKLNQKLSQA
+2015 
-2027 EFEVRAGSIRQE
+2027 
-2039 ILNVTKDKASKSE
+2039 
-2052 LTQTAEE
+2052 
-2059 LSSKIAS
+2059 
-2066 VQVGGINLLRNT
+2066 
-2078 ASLLI
+2078 
-2083 GDRSKGCW
+2083 
-2091 MSASGGNGRAIS
+2091 
-2103 VEVLDP
+2103 
-2109 PKKMIKNMIRVIE
+2109 
-2122 NTNGGNK
+2122 
-2129 DLTQLVRLR
+2129 
-2138 IGEKYTI
+2138 
-2145 SCYARIAS
+2145 
-2153 DSPNAN
+2153 
-2159 VNLLF
+2159 
-2164 RSWANNTDLNRK
+2164 
-2176 FQKSISH
+2176 
-2183 KNWQK
+2183 
-2188 YSFTFTA
+2188 
-2195 DAIENSIQFGQSGAG
+2195 
-2210 IIEICAPKIESG
+2210 
-2222 TLATDYSEAPEDIE
+2222 
-2236 GQISTVESTF
+2236 
-2246 KQRANSLDA
+2246 
-2255 GVSRLTEGLRTKVDI
+2255 
-2270 SALNV
+2270 LNV

-2322 ADKTLVVSEAGK
+2322 ADKTLVVAEAGK

-2349 WIKSKTVGAVI
+2349 WIKSKMVGAVI

-2380 STLTFNLEPDFSSR
+2380 STLTFNIEPDFSSR

-2552 YTREESARQATAVR
+2552 YTREESTRQATAVR

-2646 GTTTQISNL
+2646 GTTTQISNI

-2756 FQVEVGKYSVSG
+2756 FQVEVAKNASNGQNLLKGTKDFSGGWKNKGANWKKHAEKYKGVDV
-2768 PNLIKN
+2768 L
-2774 SDFKNA
+2774 FKNNSWNGVGQEIDA
-2780 TNEWGSTQNLG
+2780 KIGEVYTFSLWMKSDWKNDTVNFYVNRNGSVEKGWGVPSETSVAITSEWK
-2791 RLVKHSFYH
+2791 RYSFTF
-2800 NGQKDLMR
+2800 KI
-2808 LSNATKNENFLY
+2808 T
-2820 SHRFNLERNTD
+2820 
-2831 YVLNF
+2831 V
-2836 RGFNNSALA
+2836 
-2845 SYDVYILG
+2845 
-2853 RRAGESDG
+2853 DG
-2861 FTIVKK
+2861 FIFPRVERLNQNT
-2867 VVSSKKLSTSRC
+2867 
-2879 EDVSV
+2879 
-2884 TFNSGEMDNAYI
+2884 N
-2896 RFDNNGSSSGTA
+2896 
-2908 DLYITEVDL
+2908 LYIAGLKLEKGSYATPYTEA
-2917 YKGYKPRTWQPHP
+2917 P
-2930 EDAVADANK
+2930 EDTD
-2939 KLEATQ
+2939 EAIRSVQ
-2945 TKMTQLAGSWVVE
+2945 SQLTGSWAVQ

-2973 ANGHNRLVGKL
+2973 ANGHNRFVGKL

-3004 KLKTANFEAGSVTT
+3004 KLKTGNFEAGSVTT

-3039 KLTATDAFID
+3039 KLTANDAFID

-3057 STKVESVISSSTFL
+3057 SIKVESVISSSTFL

-3094 SGVNQFSVG
+3094 SGANQFSVG

-3205 GSGSLKYWMEQKSDR
+3205 GSGSVKYWMEQKSDR

-3301 QKIEKMEKI
+3301 QKIEKMEKT

>member
-1 MLYLL
+1 MDALTRRQFDRSMFAKERTLAIRVGEYASRDIKEASFEYGYIKGDTYKPGGTCAGSGKITFTSIITTFNKLDTLHPEIGLL
-6 NEDVRTVRWNG
+6 VGDTYQWVKMGEYFINDIEIDRNRNTTTLELMDGMFKLNREYVTDLHFPAEVREV
-17 ESLHEATSAIVKETM
+17 
-32 NGDFTLT
+32 
-39 VKYPISDSGIYQ
+39 
-51 LIQEDMLIKAP
+51 IQEICL
-62 TPVLGAQL
+62 
-70 FRIKKPV
+70 
-77 EHNDHLEIT
+77 
-86 AYHISDDVMQRSIT
+86 
-100 QMSVTSQSC
+100 
-109 GMALSRMVQNTKTA
+109 KT
-123 LGDFS
+123 
-128 FNSDIQDRRT
+128 
-138 FNTTETETLYSV
+138 
-150 LLDGKHSIVGT
+150 
-161 WEGELVR
+161 
-168 DNFAMTVKKSRG
+168 
-180 ENRGVVITTHK
+180 
-191 NLKDYQRTKNSQNV
+191 
-205 VTRIHARSTFK
+205 
-216 PEGAEKETTIR
+216 
-227 VTVDSP
+227 
-233 LINSYPYIN
+233 
-242 EKEYENNNAKSVEE
+242 
-256 LQKWAQAK
+256 
-264 FSNEGI
+264 
-270 DKISDAIKIEAYEL
+270 
-284 DGQVV
+284 
-289 HMGDTVNLKS
+289 
-299 WKHNVDVFKKAIA
+299 
-312 YEFDALKE
+312 
-320 EYISLILD
+320 
-328 DKAGAGGS
+328 
-336 RTSGGLSSA
+336 
-345 ADAILGV
+345 
-352 TESAQE
+352 
-358 VALEKA
+358 
-364 LQNADLDFDHKA
+364 
-376 GLLRQEISDGIEL
+376 GIEL
-389 AKAKAEEVKQEL
+389 ANDYFGISAMRYHIEQVPEGKKLSFRDMLSAMTQMIGMSCFFNREGKMEIRDLTESNITINADSYFLHGLTKSEIEYQIAGITCKTDKKSLTVGMKTGRSLELDNVFMTQSALNDLYYKLKNLTYYPYNLNYQGHLLLEVGQWVTIQTNKKETFKVPVLSQSFTFKGGLRGRISADSKAGNDTQYSYEGTITKHIKQQGGIEAKIQAQIEATDKDFDQKVDKIKKDFNDQVELAKARAEEVKREL

-414 GPLKEAKRR
+414 GPLKETKRK
-423 AEEALRNA
+423 AEEALRN
-431 GASSLLAQEAKRIGL
+431 
-446 DSVARLE
+446 
-453 EFKSQTTSAQTA
+453 
-465 LSGDLD
+465 
-471 ALKRTIV
+471 
-478 NDIRPK
+478 
-484 QAQVE
+484 
-489 AEIAKQVEALVQTKK
+489 
-504 ELAGA
+504 AGA

-520 ELDSVARLEAFKSQ
+520 
-534 TTSAQTALSGDLDVL
+534 G
-549 KRTIA
+549 
-554 NDIRPKQA
+554 
-562 QAEAEI
+562 
-568 AKQVEALSRTKN
+568 
-580 ELSGASTLLAQEAKR
+580 
-595 IELDSVA
+595 LDSVA

-695 AEELASRI
+695 AEELASR
-703 ASVQAGSSRNYFRNS
+703 
-718 RSRTFTTGGQA
+718 
-729 VYDYRTFIVPD
+729 
-740 FWKNSDRFKRDYV
+740 
-753 RISFDVTFPVAL
+753 
-765 VNDMPA
+765 
-771 MVHFSAH
+771 
-778 PWYAYRNLIFKGG
+778 
-791 TVERQH
+791 
-797 FEFTID
+797 
-803 LSSSSETYQTNN
+803 
-815 VFIRFGTN
+815 
-823 YGFPAGLQVVIEN
+823 
-836 AMLSVGNY
+836 
-844 FPAYQPAYEDQEDRV
+844 
-859 SVVESNFKQ
+859 
-868 RADSLD
+868 
-874 AGVSR
+874 
-879 LTEGFRTKADI
+879 
-890 SALNVT
+890 
-896 AENIRQSVKSLETD
+896 
-910 TQNKLNQKLSQA
+910 
-922 EFEVRA
+922 
-928 GSIRQEILN
+928 
-937 ATKDK
+937 
-942 ANKSEL
+942 
-948 TQTAEELSSKIASVQ
+948 
-963 ASGRNLFLNSLFKQD
+963 
-978 ISKTGIWTTSTYT
+978 
-991 ATIDSESKYL
+991 
-1001 GHKALKI
+1001 
-1008 IGLNPSGR
+1008 
-1016 DGGNPKVTYP
+1016 
-1026 ALGQFGKVIPG
+1026 
-1037 STTNQDV
+1037 
-1044 TISFYAK
+1044 
-1051 ANKNGIMLR
+1051 
-1060 SRLGD
+1060 
-1065 IGYKTGNVTLSTE
+1065 
-1078 IKRYV
+1078 
-1083 VHIPKGWTNESKQ
+1083 
-1096 TTNEWLFNFNQEGTI
+1096 
-1111 WIWMP
+1111 
-1116 KFEISDVDT
+1116 
-1125 SYSEAPEDIEGQIS
+1125 
-1139 TVESTFKQRANSL
+1139 
-1152 EAGVSRLTEGL
+1152 
-1163 RTKVDISALNVT
+1163 
-1175 AENIRQS
+1175 
-1182 VKSLETDTQN
+1182 
-1192 KLNQKLSQA
+1192 
-1201 EFEVRA
+1201 
-1207 GSIRQEILNAT
+1207 
-1218 KDKASKSELT
+1218 
-1228 QTAEELASKIA
+1228 
-1239 SVHLGRR
+1239 
-1246 NLLKGT
+1246 
-1252 KELARYK
+1252 
-1259 PVSEY
+1259 
-1264 NGFKVIRTV
+1264 
-1273 AGATRYQDSYVER
+1273 
-1286 TVIPTAGTEYIAIFY
+1286 
-1301 ARASENDYPVRCHFY
+1301 
-1316 NPNTVVSSENSSGYK
+1316 
-1331 SRSSD
+1331 
-1336 GLSIIRLST
+1336 
-1345 DWQLCWVKWTQT
+1345 
-1357 ATDQAKTVIIGRHG
+1357 
-1371 PQVGGKEGVW
+1371 
-1381 VEICAPAIFEGNLAG
+1381 
-1396 DWSPAYED
+1396 
-1404 QDERVSVVESNF
+1404 
-1416 KQRADSLEAG
+1416 
-1426 VSRLTEGLRTKAD
+1426 
-1439 ISSLNVTAE
+1439 
-1448 NIRQS
+1448 
-1453 VKSLETDTQNKLNQ
+1453 
-1467 KLSQAE
+1467 
-1473 FEVRAGSIRQEILNA
+1473 
-1488 TKDKANKSELT
+1488 
-1499 QTAEELASK
+1499 

-1681 EGQISTVESTFKQ
+1681 EGQISTAESTFKQ
-1694 RADSL
+1694 RANSL
-1699 AAGVNR
+1699 EAGVSR
-1705 LTEGLRTKADISA
+1705 LTEGLRTKVDISA

-1729 VKSLETDTQN
+1729 VKRLETDTQN

-1780 LASRIASVQ
+1780 LSSKIASVQ

-1797 NSLFKQDIPKTGIWT
+1797 NSLFKQDISKTGIWT
-1812 TSTYTATIDS
+1812 TSTYTAAIDS

-1933 EGTIWIWMPK
+1933 EGTVWIWMPK

-1957 EDIEGQISTVESNFK
+1957 EDIEGQISTVESTFK
-1972 QRADSLEAGVSRLT
+1972 QRANSLEAGVNRLT
-1986 EGLRTKVDI
+1986 EGLRTK
-1995 SALNVTAENIRQ
+1995 A
-2007 SVKSLETD
+2007 
-2015 TQNKLNQKLSQA
+2015 
-2027 EFEVRAGSIRQE
+2027 
-2039 ILNVTKDKASKSE
+2039 
-2052 LTQTAEE
+2052 
-2059 LSSKIAS
+2059 
-2066 VQVGGINLLRNT
+2066 
-2078 ASLLI
+2078 
-2083 GDRSKGCW
+2083 
-2091 MSASGGNGRAIS
+2091 
-2103 VEVLDP
+2103 
-2109 PKKMIKNMIRVIE
+2109 
-2122 NTNGGNK
+2122 
-2129 DLTQLVRLR
+2129 
-2138 IGEKYTI
+2138 
-2145 SCYARIAS
+2145 
-2153 DSPNAN
+2153 
-2159 VNLLF
+2159 
-2164 RSWANNTDLNRK
+2164 
-2176 FQKSISH
+2176 
-2183 KNWQK
+2183 
-2188 YSFTFTA
+2188 
-2195 DAIENSIQFGQSGAG
+2195 
-2210 IIEICAPKIESG
+2210 
-2222 TLATDYSEAPEDIE
+2222 
-2236 GQISTVESTF
+2236 
-2246 KQRANSLDA
+2246 
-2255 GVSRLTEGLRTKVDI
+2255 DI

-2322 ADKTLVVSEAGK
+2322 ADKTLVVTEAGK

-2508 EDADGLITEAKA
+2508 EDGENELLVAKTEFKRTADGLSTKMAAVE
-2520 TFERTAQGLRT
+2520 
-2531 DLSAI
+2531 S
-2536 QEYVNKDG
+2536 YVGQDG

-2552 YTREESARQATAVR
+2552 YTREESARQVTAVR

-2646 GTTTQISNL
+2646 GTTTQISNI

-2930 EDAVADANK
+2930 EDVVADANK

-2945 TKMTQLAGSWVVE
+2945 TKMTLLTGSWAVQ

-2973 ANGHNRLVGKL
+2973 ANGHNRFVGKL

-3004 KLKTANFEAGSVTT
+3004 KLKTGNFEAGSVTT

-3039 KLTATDAFID
+3039 KLTANDAFID
-3049 QLISKRIF
+3049 QLTSKRIF

-3103 MGNGAGYGVRTAFW
+3103 MGNGAGHGVRTAFW

-3205 GSGSLKYWMEQKSDR
+3205 GSGSVKYWMEQKSDR

-3301 QKIEKMEKI
+3301 QKIEKMEKT

>member
-6 NEDVRTVRWNG
+6 NKDVRTVRWNG
-17 ESLHEATSAIVKETM
+17 EPLHEATSAIVKETM

-77 EHNDHLEIT
+77 EYNDHLEIT

-100 QMSVTSQSC
+100 PVSVTSQSC
-109 GMALSRMVQNTKTA
+109 GMTLSRMVQNTKTA

-138 FNTTETETLYSV
+138 FNTTETETLYSI

-345 ADAILGV
+345 AYAILGV

-414 GPLKEAKRR
+414 GPLKEAKRK

-431 GASSLLAQEAKRIGL
+431 GASSSLAQESKRIGL

-453 EFKSQTTSAQTA
+453 AFKSQTTSAQTA

-504 ELAGA
+504 ELSGA

-621 LDALKR
+621 LDVLKR

-644 AKQVEALSRTKN
+644 AKQVEVLSRTKN

-672 TRRLSELTNLA
+672 TRRLSELTNLS

-803 LSSSSETYQTNN
+803 LSSSSEDYQTNN

-879 LTEGFRTKADI
+879 LTEGLRTKADI
-890 SALNVT
+890 SSLNVT

-942 ANKSEL
+942 ASKSEL

-978 ISKTGIWTTSTYT
+978 IPKTGIWTTSTYT

-1060 SRLGD
+1060 SRLGN

-1096 TTNEWLFNFNQEGTI
+1096 TTNEWLFNFNQEGTV

-1152 EAGVSRLTEGL
+1152 EAGVNRLTEGL
-1163 RTKVDISALNVT
+1163 RTKADISSLNVT

-1228 QTAEELASKIA
+1228 QTAEELASRIA

-1404 QDERVSVVESNF
+1404 QDERVSAVESNF

-1426 VSRLTEGLRTKAD
+1426 VNRLTEGLRTKAD

-1488 TKDKANKSELT
+1488 TKDKA
-1499 QTAEELASK
+1499 
-1508 IASVQVGGRNYIRG
+1508 
-1522 TKRMM
+1522 
-1527 LARGL
+1527 
-1532 WASGT
+1532 
-1537 FRPSGAGTA
+1537 
-1546 KTIDVS
+1546 
-1552 DSPATGF
+1552 
-1559 DKAIRLTSS
+1559 
-1568 NARDQIGIAQDG
+1568 
-1580 FYISQ
+1580 
-1585 GTYTMS
+1585 
-1591 CWVKG
+1591 
-1596 RRGQKV
+1596 
-1602 KLQTYW
+1602 
-1608 QVNDNSGISP
+1608 
-1618 IFTLKDENWTKLS
+1618 
-1631 FTSARNRAGVASIGY
+1631 
-1646 VYLVNAEVGEYL
+1646 
-1658 DVLAPQLEDG
+1658 
-1668 SLATSS
+1668 
-1674 KEAPEDI
+1674 
-1681 EGQISTVESTFKQ
+1681 
-1694 RADSL
+1694 
-1699 AAGVNR
+1699 
-1705 LTEGLRTKADISA
+1705 
-1718 LNVTAENIRQS
+1718 
-1729 VKSLETDTQN
+1729 
-1739 KLNQKL
+1739 
-1745 SQAEFEVR
+1745 
-1753 AGSIRQEILNAT
+1753 
-1765 KDKASKSELT
+1765 SKSELT

-1780 LASRIASVQ
+1780 LSSKIASVQ

-1797 NSLFKQDIPKTGIWT
+1797 NSLFKQDISKTGIWT

-1933 EGTIWIWMPK
+1933 EGTVWIWMPK

-1957 EDIEGQISTVESNFK
+1957 EDIEGQISTVESTFK
-1972 QRADSLEAGVSRLT
+1972 QRANSLDAGVRSLT

-1995 SALNVTAENIRQ
+1995 SSLNVTAENIRQ
-2007 SVKSLETD
+2007 SVKRLETD

-2039 ILNVTKDKASKSE
+2039 ILNATKDKASKSE

-3266 VPRIVSRDPENPDG
+3266 VPKIVSRDPENPDG

-3301 QKIEKMEKI
+3301 QKIEKMEKT

>member
-1 MLYLL
+1 MDALTRRQFDRAMFAKERTLAIRVGEYASRDIKEASFEYGYIKGDTYKPGGTCAGSGKITFTSIITTFNKLDTLHPEIGLL
-6 NEDVRTVRWNG
+6 VGDTYQWVKMGEYFINDIEIDRNRNTTTLELMDGMFKLNREYVTDLHFPAEVREV
-17 ESLHEATSAIVKETM
+17 
-32 NGDFTLT
+32 
-39 VKYPISDSGIYQ
+39 
-51 LIQEDMLIKAP
+51 IQEICL
-62 TPVLGAQL
+62 
-70 FRIKKPV
+70 
-77 EHNDHLEIT
+77 
-86 AYHISDDVMQRSIT
+86 
-100 QMSVTSQSC
+100 
-109 GMALSRMVQNTKTA
+109 KT
-123 LGDFS
+123 
-128 FNSDIQDRRT
+128 
-138 FNTTETETLYSV
+138 
-150 LLDGKHSIVGT
+150 
-161 WEGELVR
+161 
-168 DNFAMTVKKSRG
+168 
-180 ENRGVVITTHK
+180 
-191 NLKDYQRTKNSQNV
+191 
-205 VTRIHARSTFK
+205 
-216 PEGAEKETTIR
+216 
-227 VTVDSP
+227 
-233 LINSYPYIN
+233 
-242 EKEYENNNAKSVEE
+242 
-256 LQKWAQAK
+256 
-264 FSNEGI
+264 
-270 DKISDAIKIEAYEL
+270 
-284 DGQVV
+284 
-289 HMGDTVNLKS
+289 
-299 WKHNVDVFKKAIA
+299 
-312 YEFDALKE
+312 
-320 EYISLILD
+320 
-328 DKAGAGGS
+328 
-336 RTSGGLSSA
+336 
-345 ADAILGV
+345 
-352 TESAQE
+352 
-358 VALEKA
+358 
-364 LQNADLDFDHKA
+364 
-376 GLLRQEISDGIEL
+376 GIEL
-389 AKAKAEEVKQEL
+389 ANDYFGISAMRYHIEQVPEGKKLSFRDMLSAMTQMIGMSCFFNREGKMEIRDLTESNITINADSYFLHGLTKSEIEYQIAGITCKTDKKSLTVGMKTGRSLELDNVFMTQSALNDLYYKLKNLTYYPYNLNYQGHLLLEVGQWVTIQTNKKETFKVPVLSQSFTFKGGLRGRISADSKAGNDTQYSYEGTITKHIKQQGGIEAKIQAQIEATDKDFDQKVDKIKKDFNDQVELAKARAEEVKREL

-414 GPLKEAKRR
+414 GPLKETKRK

-431 GASSLLAQEAKRIGL
+431 GASSSLAQESKRIG
-446 DSVARLE
+446 
-453 EFKSQTTSAQTA
+453 
-465 LSGDLD
+465 
-471 ALKRTIV
+471 
-478 NDIRPK
+478 
-484 QAQVE
+484 
-489 AEIAKQVEALVQTKK
+489 
-504 ELAGA
+504 
-509 STLLAQEAKRI
+509 
-520 ELDSVARLEAFKSQ
+520 
-534 TTSAQTALSGDLDVL
+534 
-549 KRTIA
+549 
-554 NDIRPKQA
+554 
-562 QAEAEI
+562 
-568 AKQVEALSRTKN
+568 
-580 ELSGASTLLAQEAKR
+580 
-595 IELDSVA
+595 LDSVA

-656 ELAGVKSAQAT
+656 ELAGASTLLAQEAKRIELDSVARLEAFKSQTTSAQTALSGELDTLKRTIVNDIRPKQAQAETEIAKQVEALSRTKNELAGVKSAQAT

-695 AEELASRI
+695 AEELAS
-703 ASVQAGSSRNYFRNS
+703 
-718 RSRTFTTGGQA
+718 
-729 VYDYRTFIVPD
+729 
-740 FWKNSDRFKRDYV
+740 K
-753 RISFDVTFPVAL
+753 
-765 VNDMPA
+765 
-771 MVHFSAH
+771 
-778 PWYAYRNLIFKGG
+778 
-791 TVERQH
+791 
-797 FEFTID
+797 
-803 LSSSSETYQTNN
+803 
-815 VFIRFGTN
+815 
-823 YGFPAGLQVVIEN
+823 
-836 AMLSVGNY
+836 
-844 FPAYQPAYEDQEDRV
+844 
-859 SVVESNFKQ
+859 
-868 RADSLD
+868 
-874 AGVSR
+874 
-879 LTEGFRTKADI
+879 
-890 SALNVT
+890 
-896 AENIRQSVKSLETD
+896 
-910 TQNKLNQKLSQA
+910 
-922 EFEVRA
+922 
-928 GSIRQEILN
+928 
-937 ATKDK
+937 
-942 ANKSEL
+942 
-948 TQTAEELSSKIASVQ
+948 
-963 ASGRNLFLNSLFKQD
+963 
-978 ISKTGIWTTSTYT
+978 
-991 ATIDSESKYL
+991 
-1001 GHKALKI
+1001 
-1008 IGLNPSGR
+1008 
-1016 DGGNPKVTYP
+1016 
-1026 ALGQFGKVIPG
+1026 
-1037 STTNQDV
+1037 
-1044 TISFYAK
+1044 
-1051 ANKNGIMLR
+1051 
-1060 SRLGD
+1060 
-1065 IGYKTGNVTLSTE
+1065 
-1078 IKRYV
+1078 
-1083 VHIPKGWTNESKQ
+1083 
-1096 TTNEWLFNFNQEGTI
+1096 
-1111 WIWMP
+1111 
-1116 KFEISDVDT
+1116 
-1125 SYSEAPEDIEGQIS
+1125 
-1139 TVESTFKQRANSL
+1139 
-1152 EAGVSRLTEGL
+1152 
-1163 RTKVDISALNVT
+1163 
-1175 AENIRQS
+1175 
-1182 VKSLETDTQN
+1182 
-1192 KLNQKLSQA
+1192 
-1201 EFEVRA
+1201 
-1207 GSIRQEILNAT
+1207 
-1218 KDKASKSELT
+1218 
-1228 QTAEELASKIA
+1228 
-1239 SVHLGRR
+1239 
-1246 NLLKGT
+1246 
-1252 KELARYK
+1252 
-1259 PVSEY
+1259 
-1264 NGFKVIRTV
+1264 
-1273 AGATRYQDSYVER
+1273 
-1286 TVIPTAGTEYIAIFY
+1286 
-1301 ARASENDYPVRCHFY
+1301 
-1316 NPNTVVSSENSSGYK
+1316 
-1331 SRSSD
+1331 
-1336 GLSIIRLST
+1336 
-1345 DWQLCWVKWTQT
+1345 
-1357 ATDQAKTVIIGRHG
+1357 
-1371 PQVGGKEGVW
+1371 
-1381 VEICAPAIFEGNLAG
+1381 
-1396 DWSPAYED
+1396 
-1404 QDERVSVVESNF
+1404 
-1416 KQRADSLEAG
+1416 
-1426 VSRLTEGLRTKAD
+1426 
-1439 ISSLNVTAE
+1439 
-1448 NIRQS
+1448 
-1453 VKSLETDTQNKLNQ
+1453 
-1467 KLSQAE
+1467 
-1473 FEVRAGSIRQEILNA
+1473 
-1488 TKDKANKSELT
+1488 
-1499 QTAEELASK
+1499 
-1508 IASVQVGGRNYIRG
+1508 
-1522 TKRMM
+1522 
-1527 LARGL
+1527 
-1532 WASGT
+1532 
-1537 FRPSGAGTA
+1537 
-1546 KTIDVS
+1546 
-1552 DSPATGF
+1552 
-1559 DKAIRLTSS
+1559 
-1568 NARDQIGIAQDG
+1568 
-1580 FYISQ
+1580 
-1585 GTYTMS
+1585 
-1591 CWVKG
+1591 
-1596 RRGQKV
+1596 
-1602 KLQTYW
+1602 
-1608 QVNDNSGISP
+1608 
-1618 IFTLKDENWTKLS
+1618 
-1631 FTSARNRAGVASIGY
+1631 
-1646 VYLVNAEVGEYL
+1646 
-1658 DVLAPQLEDG
+1658 
-1668 SLATSS
+1668 
-1674 KEAPEDI
+1674 
-1681 EGQISTVESTFKQ
+1681 
-1694 RADSL
+1694 
-1699 AAGVNR
+1699 
-1705 LTEGLRTKADISA
+1705 
-1718 LNVTAENIRQS
+1718 
-1729 VKSLETDTQN
+1729 
-1739 KLNQKL
+1739 
-1745 SQAEFEVR
+1745 
-1753 AGSIRQEILNAT
+1753 
-1765 KDKASKSELT
+1765 
-1775 QTAEE
+1775 
-1780 LASRIASVQ
+1780 IASVQ

-1933 EGTIWIWMPK
+1933 EGTVWIWMPK

-1957 EDIEGQISTVESNFK
+1957 EDIEGQISTVESTFK
-1972 QRADSLEAGVSRLT
+1972 QRANSLDAGVSRLT

-2039 ILNVTKDKASKSE
+2039 ILNATKDKASKSE

-2066 VQVGGINLLRNT
+2066 VQVGGRNYIRGT
-2078 ASLLI
+2078 KRMMLARGL
-2083 GDRSKGCW
+2083 W
-2091 MSASGGNGRAIS
+2091 ASGTFRPSGAGTA
-2103 VEVLDP
+2103 
-2109 PKKMIKNMIRVIE
+2109 K
-2122 NTNGGNK
+2122 
-2129 DLTQLVRLR
+2129 
-2138 IGEKYTI
+2138 TI
-2145 SCYARIAS
+2145 DVS
-2153 DSPNAN
+2153 DSPVTGFDKAIRLTSSNARDQIGIAQDGFYISQGTYTMSCWVKGRRGQKVKLQTYWQ
-2159 VNLLF
+2159 VNDN
-2164 RSWANNTDLNRK
+2164 SG
-2176 FQKSISH
+2176 ISPIFTL
-2183 KNWQK
+2183 KDENWTK
-2188 YSFTFTA
+2188 LSFTSA
-2195 DAIENSIQFGQSGAG
+2195 RNRAGVASIGYVYLVNAEVG
-2210 IIEICAPKIESG
+2210 EYLDVLAPQLEDGS
-2222 TLATDYSEAPEDIE
+2222 LATSSKEAPEDIE

-2246 KQRANSLDA
+2246 KQRANSLEA
-2255 GVSRLTEGLRTKVDI
+2255 GVSRLTEGLRTKADI

-2380 STLTFNLEPDFSSR
+2380 STLTFNIEPDFSSR

-2399 TFSAWIKY
+2399 TFSAWVKY

-2508 EDADGLITEAKA
+2508 EDGENELLVAKTEFKRTADGLSTKMAAVE
-2520 TFERTAQGLRT
+2520 
-2531 DLSAI
+2531 S
-2536 QEYVNKDG
+2536 YVGQDG
-2544 QRQEALQR
+2544 QRREALQR

-2655 SNRINSNK
+2655 
-2663 QGTDNQ
+2663 
-2669 ISNLKTQVATNKD
+2669 KTQVATNKD

-2708 VTNQLARKVETTD
+2708 VTNQLVRKVETTD

-2774 SDFKNA
+2774 SDFKNG

-2945 TKMTQLAGSWVVE
+2945 TKMTLLAGSWVVE

-2973 ANGHNRLVGKL
+2973 ANGHNRFVGKL

-3004 KLKTANFEAGSVTT
+3004 KLKTGNFEAGSVTT
-3018 TILEAEAVT
+3018 TILDAEAVT
-3027 AEKLKVDNALIK
+3027 AEKLKVDDALIR
-3039 KLTATDAFID
+3039 KLTANDAFID

-3205 GSGSLKYWMEQKSDR
+3205 GSGSVKYWMEQKSDR

-3301 QKIEKMEKI
+3301 QKIEKMEKT